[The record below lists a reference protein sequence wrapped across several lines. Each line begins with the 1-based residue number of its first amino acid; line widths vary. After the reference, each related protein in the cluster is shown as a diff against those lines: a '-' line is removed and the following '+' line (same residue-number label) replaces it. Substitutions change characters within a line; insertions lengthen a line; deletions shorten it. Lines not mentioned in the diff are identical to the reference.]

1 MATGGNRR
9 ITLNIDANVQ
19 LQNLDAERKKL
30 ENAFGNVDVGSRHY
44 RELQRTL
51 NTINSAYEETAR
63 LASSAFRSNA
73 DVDKYTRS
81 ITRLRSS
88 FQSFDDIYANL
99 GRNDFTKNI
108 FPEGFL
114 DRVEQA
120 RRDLEQAQR
129 DYASLGDRLFSQAV
143 SGRGNL
149 SSILKE
155 QGVLDTASYDEMER
169 AISRALGNATKKEE
183 QYARSVGE
191 SQAAIDGMRQA
202 LERLNEEKANQDS
215 ANSQIQKQIDTKQNE
230 ITVKRNEAAAKH
242 AERVNQINEKYTKQL
257 EPLQTLTTALN
268 AKQDQR
274 QNIMSSVFK
283 NGGGFKDNKDS
294 IADFLVKQALA
305 AGMQNVTKEDVM
317 KMSQDKIKEL
327 IGTIQETINAS
338 RNKELEKSESS
349 YKGVTTKLNNQLR
362 GKEQEIEQ
370 LRHDLES
377 GQQLSEQI
385 QRDIDNQNRDIE
397 RRQKTADAQEANRQ
411 NAAQYTDNVRA
422 AQQELQDA
430 QRDSQNALENSA
442 ESTNLERLRQELEG
456 LSEAERQYVDG
467 AVSAGR
473 ASDGLCDNFNSMGAQ
488 ASEAKRQI
496 DQLDQMQTRLKNGV
510 TNVVNRYLGF
520 YAILNKVRA
529 AVRTMINDIRELDK
543 AITEIAI
550 VTNFSQDDLWKQM
563 PTYSA
568 MAKEYGTSIKGVYE
582 ISQLYY
588 QQGLNQA
595 DVMELTTETLKMAR
609 IAGSSY
615 ADAADYMTTAVRGF
629 NMEMEEA
636 NRVTDVYAKLAA
648 SSASSTTELA
658 TAMSKVAAQAQSV
671 GSSFEN
677 TSTMFAVILE
687 QTREAPETVGSS
699 LRSIMARYGKMKVDP
714 SALSDEEGAAM
725 SFNDID
731 KALKSVGISMKDAN
745 NQFREFDDVIDELG
759 AKWEKLDSTS
769 QRYIATQFAG
779 TNQQSR
785 FLALMQNYDRYKE
798 LQDEAMNSEDA
809 GTLQYLKTLDSVE
822 TKIQQLKTA
831 FQDLYVNSGLQNF
844 IKGLLDL
851 ATKLL
856 TNLNKMPK
864 LFNKIPTAA
873 LTVVGTIIAALKRG
887 IIDVAAMIG
896 AKIEETRN
904 KINASIEENKRN
916 AQAAA
921 NGVHVNINPSASGGT
936 NNKTNGGWRDIVGR
950 LVSVVGLGL
959 SAGSMATSNKA
970 KSGWLQLGGATA
982 NAASSFFLTP
992 GTMGMKAVAAIASAL
1007 PGVVSGISTL
1017 VTGVSREEKVSNFK
1031 QNITNAHND
1040 TLVSKNE
1047 LKTLEDYKKKLEDA
1061 KAAQYDSVE
1070 AKQEYYDIMNEI
1082 ADAYPEFFSYMD
1094 EEGNKVVELGK
1105 QYEELRRQK
1114 QEAYLSDLIEEGATN
1129 IAALNNADYVTSMIY
1144 PNINSSDVSE
1154 WVLKD
1159 FGGKAAAAKD
1169 IGSSTN
1175 KARSNLY
1182 GKVKDG
1188 SQVSLSNLDNNT
1200 FYYLLESLTGVEHT
1214 VYRDSWFMDKTK
1226 EAYKK
1231 AVDDALLATQNG
1243 LDYDEFVKQ
1252 YSDSASYVIE
1262 DTYEIWQNFFG
1273 NIETANN
1280 YVSSLMD
1287 TQAKQVLAGYNQIRG
1302 WELSNSEQ
1310 QYFSDIISKTIQD
1323 KTSGIED
1330 DEKRQSAIKNMFG
1343 KLGMV
1348 DSPEEWIKQYDDSY
1362 VNLWEG
1368 VDETTKKSIDE
1379 LAAKSN
1385 DTSAAVFGT
1394 KLRKLLGDGHDD
1406 LIDSLMQ
1413 EYADT
1418 VDWTTEDFTNAL
1430 KEYSSQKGNEDI
1442 DTSSF
1447 ENLTPAMQQA
1457 LIASLKSADEDGN
1470 RGLVSATENL
1480 YSFLNN
1486 LNEAQ
1491 MGIASEI
1498 MKTADF
1504 TTISGLRKFQQE
1516 MAKNNIDVSAQ
1527 VEQIKANT
1535 HFNLVT
1541 EIGDFISTVSG
1552 QLDDYE
1558 KFLSSAEKGMGF
1570 KDATAAAQ
1578 KMGLDITKDFTFDNG
1593 AYFLNNFDKVKESYA
1608 KYYQD
1613 LMDAYGD
1620 EIKRVEQELENEKKD
1635 ATQNGAKITELENQL
1650 SEAQAE
1656 YAKAQEMS
1664 QNAVDYLFNT
1674 FLLSTGKFS
1683 DFVSSL
1689 GLDSSVVQL
1698 MQNGD
1703 VEGVKAA
1710 LGDQW
1715 NTYGSAI
1722 VKAISNAPYDLMSNL
1737 IKGIESGEIFTLTQ
1751 EQYQSIAG
1759 DENLQKAF
1767 NVVVDSANG
1776 EVSLQMVNLAEAWG
1790 YIQEL
1795 LDKGTIK
1802 NVKQY
1807 NEVAKQIA
1815 SYEKTRNTPVA
1826 TLLDSFENLY
1836 HITDTELIEYADK
1849 IGVDSKKF
1857 IDAWNNSAELDTVP
1871 RLLYAARAAGASMN
1885 RTTEDV
1891 RAVLLKYDDLFE
1903 EVSNAMQKGTQGA
1916 SFSEAVSIA
1925 EQLGKDVDD
1934 LFELRGTKLVFKD
1947 LQDFSSIYS
1956 MYIDKLASLGYE
1968 ISPLAQQYAQSLAS
1982 NDLIENG
1989 QWTEAF
1995 AAAASGV
2002 DNRAQLEPAFRDAVE
2017 GVFSSI
2023 GENIANGV
2031 SIIAED
2037 SNREILQNLAEMGIV
2052 KEVANDVY
2060 KVVEGKQGDFLRV
2073 VAGAEALTVEQQMS
2087 ILEES
2092 INNLS
2097 TEMNSGDLLATLSQM
2112 AKEATGKMK
2121 DKILEMMQSLLG
2133 NITSAITNGIS
2144 GSASASDISNLE
2156 TQLGVSIKT
2165 DRTAEGYK
2173 IQQNSLYEV
2182 YNAVKDIDTIAA
2194 QTVLTALAESAQTSD
2209 ERLNDVFYIM
2219 ERIKDINDELAE
2231 PNVSD
2236 ARRKKLQ
2243 AELDIAEELQK
2254 QLKEAD
2260 NTFDF
2265 MSRDLASGFDDPLS
2279 AWKGMGTAGEVLN
2292 GDDYAKGLVGF
2303 QDFSNMISFM
2313 GDDVLREAGILND
2326 KSQTASDL
2334 ILAASGA
2341 LKNVGGE
2348 TFVDLSA
2355 LGANFNTGSEVM
2367 KEGLMKAVQNLAKSQ
2382 IEVIDAEIKVLE
2394 TVVASQ
2400 DAFEKLKGDK
2410 TELTADDLLPNFGDA
2425 DSVNN
2430 YRESLQGIAPFV
2442 QGYLF
2447 ECGKTINEIIANP
2460 ATWQDLTVNDRAFLA
2475 ALMNNTLGGEDWI
2488 TLGDD
2493 VKQQVVDKLN
2503 AAFEASGV
2511 DKRAELV
2518 IGSDGLVI
2526 TFADTTKDAM
2536 DEAASATSELDDNIS
2551 ALQDTAEANNPF
2563 QPWETTLAN
2572 CEASIARID
2581 SYISNNGSFGGNGS
2595 QSGGSGNVNNHS
2607 NQKSNRFSKVAYD
2620 DGGVSATT
2628 KSLQTAQTTV
2638 VDSLDAAITKLNELA
2653 QVVANIPDKAA
2664 EVNKLV
2670 SAINR
2675 LRSKTL
2681 SLSATISLD
2690 IETTGA
2696 NVSRIKTNVRSG
2708 ASKTGVENIKVKVAA
2723 AKGTLMGELGPEM
2736 VVSNGRYFMVGQHGA
2751 EFVNLDKDAIV
2762 FNHLQTQQLMSTGLT
2777 SRGTAYTNEK
2787 NATSYA
2793 KGNAT
2798 GPAMASAADALAE
2811 LRKIRAQWQE
2821 LLDNPASALG
2831 AKAGSGGGGG
2841 GGGSSKDSKAQ
2852 IHDLERWYNLLR
2864 QIEKYEQKVTYEQQK
2879 RENLQNGYNYV
2890 DSLEKELEYLKKQ
2903 QKAYSDLASL
2913 QKSYYDARRKD
2924 LLSTDYSMIFR
2935 YDEDGLMQYVDGANK
2950 GLDILAKLNE
2960 TDANG
2965 APINNAK
2972 DSSTQLA
2979 YLKSIGFDVAHLST
2993 NADGSS
2999 AEDDDQRMQN
3009 FWDNVDGW
3017 MEELD
3022 GLYDEYN
3029 EHLTSVEENTAK
3041 QNEILQEYIDN
3052 QLSIEEK
3059 LLTAVEDRQQAII
3072 DSLQDQKDALEE
3084 SSQAYIDGLSDALN
3098 KERNMYDK
3106 QNTTDET
3113 AKLRRQL
3120 VILQRAGGSASEIKS
3135 LQDQIDGRM
3144 KDEYFDKMQEQI
3156 DAVQEA
3162 SDKQLEK
3169 LQNQIDLLTESLEY
3183 QKENGLLWQEVY
3195 DMMNSWT
3202 PEKMLQFIEE
3212 FTKTYKENSDLQK
3225 SEDSK
3230 DTFKELQIWDAK
3242 RTSDQR
3248 NSDWSDY
3255 YSKLDKRFDSVK
3267 EDNVGLAQDA
3277 FARGYGEGGR
3287 TAAEAAANAVFE
3299 EALKNAV
3306 NGFKPD
3312 GNGNGNTSGGN
3323 AEDNTVKGDA
3333 TFKNKNYK
3341 VYSYDD
3347 ATTDKKGFVIY
3358 GNGKNVSFKVHDEQG
3373 SRILISGTDGKGQKI
3388 DKRWVPKRY
3397 FQYANGGLVDYT
3409 GPAWVDGTKA
3419 KPEAFLSAEDTR
3431 LLKSKIFSNSAYS
3444 LRSTL
3449 EAIENLGKTFANVS
3463 TGENSGQSINIEKF
3477 EVAIQ
3482 PGVISSDY
3490 DAKRAGEMALEE
3502 MVRIARKTT
3511 NRVVSR

>member
-1 MATGGNRR
+1 MAS
-9 ITLNIDANVQ
+9 
-19 LQNLDAERKKL
+19 
-30 ENAFGNVDVGSRHY
+30 VD
-44 RELQRTL
+44 
-51 NTINSAYEETAR
+51 
-63 LASSAFRSNA
+63 
-73 DVDKYTRS
+73 
-81 ITRLRSS
+81 
-88 FQSFDDIYANL
+88 
-99 GRNDFTKNI
+99 
-108 FPEGFL
+108 
-114 DRVEQA
+114 
-120 RRDLEQAQR
+120 
-129 DYASLGDRLFSQAV
+129 
-143 SGRGNL
+143 
-149 SSILKE
+149 
-155 QGVLDTASYDEMER
+155 
-169 AISRALGNATKKEE
+169 
-183 QYARSVGE
+183 
-191 SQAAIDGMRQA
+191 
-202 LERLNEEKANQDS
+202 
-215 ANSQIQKQIDTKQNE
+215 
-230 ITVKRNEAAAKH
+230 
-242 AERVNQINEKYTKQL
+242 
-257 EPLQTLTTALN
+257 
-268 AKQDQR
+268 
-274 QNIMSSVFK
+274 
-283 NGGGFKDNKDS
+283 
-294 IADFLVKQALA
+294 
-305 AGMQNVTKEDVM
+305 
-317 KMSQDKIKEL
+317 
-327 IGTIQETINAS
+327 
-338 RNKELEKSESS
+338 
-349 YKGVTTKLNNQLR
+349 
-362 GKEQEIEQ
+362 
-370 LRHDLES
+370 
-377 GQQLSEQI
+377 
-385 QRDIDNQNRDIE
+385 
-397 RRQKTADAQEANRQ
+397 
-411 NAAQYTDNVRA
+411 
-422 AQQELQDA
+422 
-430 QRDSQNALENSA
+430 
-442 ESTNLERLRQELEG
+442 
-456 LSEAERQYVDG
+456 
-467 AVSAGR
+467 
-473 ASDGLCDNFNSMGAQ
+473 
-488 ASEAKRQI
+488 
-496 DQLDQMQTRLKNGV
+496 
-510 TNVVNRYLGF
+510 
-520 YAILNKVRA
+520 
-529 AVRTMINDIRELDK
+529 
-543 AITEIAI
+543 
-550 VTNFSQDDLWKQM
+550 
-563 PTYSA
+563 YSA
-568 MAKEYGTSIKGVYE
+568 
-582 ISQLYY
+582 
-588 QQGLNQA
+588 
-595 DVMELTTETLKMAR
+595 
-609 IAGSSY
+609 
-615 ADAADYMTTAVRGF
+615 AADYMTVATRAFRIEV
-629 NMEMEEA
+629 EEA
-636 NRVTDVYAKLAA
+636 SRVTDVYSTLAA
-648 SSASSTTELA
+648 SSASSTEELA
-658 TAMSKVAAQAQSV
+658 IAMSKTASSAASV
-671 GSSFEN
+671 GASFEN
-677 TSTMFAVILE
+677 TTTMMAVMISA
-687 QTREAPETVGSS
+687 TRESATNIGSAMK
-699 LRSIMARYGKMKVDP
+699 SIISRYGEMSSDPSKLVDAEGDAISFNKVDD
-714 SALSDEEGAAM
+714 ALR
-725 SFNDID
+725 
-731 KALKSVGISMKDAN
+731 SVGISMKDVN
-745 NQFREFDDVIDELG
+745 GQFRDFDDLIEELG
-759 AKWEKLDSTS
+759 SKWQSLDTLS
-769 QRYIATQFAG
+769 QRYIATEFAG
-779 TNQQSR
+779 NRQQSR
-785 FLALMQNYDRYKE
+785 FLALVENYDLYKE
-798 LQDEAMNSEDA
+798 LQEKAMNSEDS
-809 GTLQYLKTLDSVE
+809 GTLQYLKTLDSIE
-822 TKIQQLKTA
+822 TKIQQVKTA
-831 FQDLYVNSGLQNF
+831 FQEFYTTSGLQDL
-844 IKGLLDL
+844 IKFVLDSV
-851 ATKLL
+851 TKILEKM
-856 TNLNKMPK
+856 NKMPK
-864 LFNKIPTAA
+864 MFGKIPVTALSVVATLITTFKRMISNVVNFIYSKIEEVRKRVDSAVNSSGQNAKAQVQGVGNAVSKKEIVKGAIGNIAGMAGAA
-873 LTVVGTIIAALKRG
+873 LTSAGL
-887 IIDVAAMIG
+887 M
-896 AKIEETRN
+896 
-904 KINASIEENKRN
+904 ASNDK
-916 AQAAA
+916 
-921 NGVHVNINPSASGGT
+921 ASGALQSVGALGT
-936 NNKTNGGWRDIVGR
+936 G
-950 LVSVVGLGL
+950 
-959 SAGSMATSNKA
+959 AAT
-970 KSGWLQLGGATA
+970 WM
-982 NAASSFFLTP
+982 LTP
-992 GTMGMKAVAAIASAL
+992 GEPILKTIMAVATAL
-1007 PGVVSGISTL
+1007 PGLISGLTSLFKKKSSQERVS
-1017 VTGVSREEKVSNFK
+1017 EMK
-1031 QNITNAHND
+1031 QNITDTHND

-1047 LKTLEDYKKKLEDA
+1047 LKTLEDYKKKLDEA

-1070 AKQEYYDIMNEI
+1070 ARQAYYDIMEEI
-1082 ADAYPEFFSYMD
+1082 ADAYPQFFSYMD

-1114 QEAYLSDLIEEGATN
+1114 QEAYLSDLVEEGAAN
-1129 IAALNNADYVTSMIY
+1129 IAALNDIDYVNGISKIYSNITSADI
-1144 PNINSSDVSE
+1144 SE
-1154 WVLKD
+1154 WSVKGFED
-1159 FGGKAAAAKD
+1159 GSVNIKAED

-1175 KARSNLY
+1175 KARRKVY
-1182 GKVKDG
+1182 DTVKDG
-1188 SQVSLSNLDNNT
+1188 SKASLSNLDTDT
-1200 FYYLLESLTGVEHT
+1200 FYYLLESLTGVEH
-1214 VYRDSWFMDKTK
+1214 KTFRGIALGDRVK
-1226 EAYKK
+1226 DNLEN
-1231 AVDDALLATQNG
+1231 AVEDALAATQEG
-1243 LDYDEFVKQ
+1243 LNYDEFVKQ
-1252 YSDSASYVIE
+1252 YSDSATYVLK
-1262 DTYEIWQNFFG
+1262 DTYEIWQSFFK
-1273 NIETANN
+1273 NIETANG
-1280 YVSSLMD
+1280 YISSLKD
-1287 TQAKQVLAGYNQIRG
+1287 TQVKQVLAGYNQLKEWG
-1302 WELSNSEQ
+1302 LGNSEQ
-1310 QYFSDIISKTIQD
+1310 QYYSDIIFKTIQD
-1323 KTSGIED
+1323 ETSGIKD
-1330 DEKRQSAIKNMFG
+1330 NEKRQSAIKEMLSG
-1343 KLGMV
+1343 LGMV
-1348 DSPEEWIKQYDDSY
+1348 NSPDEWIKQYDDSY

-1368 VDETTKKSIDE
+1368 VDEATKKSIDE

-1385 DTSAAVFGT
+1385 DTSVAVFET
-1394 KLRKLLGDGHDD
+1394 KLRKLLGNGHEE
-1406 LIDSLMQ
+1406 LIQNLMQ

-1418 VDWTTEDFTNAL
+1418 VEWTTEDFTNAL
-1430 KEYSSQKGNEDI
+1430 REYSSQKERESVDI
-1442 DTSSF
+1442 SSF
-1447 ENLTPAMQQA
+1447 ENLTPAMQQS
-1457 LIASLKSADEDGN
+1457 LIASLKSADGSGN
-1470 RGLVSATENL
+1470 RGLVGATENL

-1486 LNEAQ
+1486 LNEVQ

-1498 MKTADF
+1498 VKTADF

-1527 VEQIKANT
+1527 VEQIKAKT
-1535 HFNLVT
+1535 HFNFVT
-1541 EIGDFISTVSG
+1541 EIGDFINTVSG

-1593 AYFLNNFDKVKESYA
+1593 AYFLNNFDKVRESYA

-1613 LMDAYGD
+1613 LMDEYQT
-1620 EIKRVEQELENEKKD
+1620 EINRIVVEIENAEKEGNNIDKLTQQLTD
-1635 ATQNGAKITELENQL
+1635 ART
-1650 SEAQAE
+1650 E

-1689 GLDSSVVQL
+1689 GLDSSVAQL

-1703 VEGVKAA
+1703 VEGVKKA

-1795 LDKGTIK
+1795 LDKGIVK
-1802 NVKQY
+1802 NAKQY

-1815 SYEKTRNTPVA
+1815 SYEEARNTPVA
-1826 TLLDSFENLY
+1826 TLLDSFKNLY

-1849 IGVDSKKF
+1849 IGVNSKKF
-1857 IDAWNNSAELDTVP
+1857 IDAWNNSAELDAVP

-1903 EVSNAMQKGTQGA
+1903 EVSNAMQKGAQGA

-1925 EQLGKDVDD
+1925 EQLGKDVED
-1934 LFELRGTKLVFKD
+1934 LFELRGTELVFKD

-1956 MYIDKLASLGYE
+1956 MYIDKLASLGYK

-2037 SNREILQNLAEMGIV
+2037 SNREILQNLAGMGIV

-2060 KVVEGKQGDFLRV
+2060 KVVEGKQGDFLRA
-2073 VAGAEALTVEQQMS
+2073 VAGTEALTVEQQMS

-2097 TEMNSGDLLATLSQM
+2097 TEMYSGDLLATLSQM

-2173 IQQNSLYEV
+2173 IQQNSLYDV

-2209 ERLNDVFYIM
+2209 ERLNDVFYVM
-2219 ERIKDINDELAE
+2219 ERIREINDELAK
-2231 PNVSD
+2231 PDVSD

-2292 GDDYAKGLVGF
+2292 SDDYAKGLVGF

-2367 KEGLMKAVQNLAKSQ
+2367 KEGLMKGVQNLAKSQ
-2382 IEVIDAEIKVLE
+2382 IEIIDAEIKVLE

-2410 TELTADDLLPNFGDA
+2410 TELTVEDLMPIALGESDENWA
-2425 DSVNN
+2425 SV
-2430 YRESLQGIAPFV
+2430 LAPLTETLKD
-2442 QGYLF
+2442 YLF
-2447 ECGKTINEIIANP
+2447 STGRTIQQIIDNPSEFLNLTPNEQALIASILNS
-2460 ATWQDLTVNDRAFLA
+2460 LN
-2475 ALMNNTLGGEDWI
+2475 GEDWDSVSLEI
-2488 TLGDD
+2488 
-2493 VKQQVVDKLN
+2493 KQQIVDKLN
-2503 AAFEASGV
+2503 AAFKDSGINQ
-2511 DKRAELV
+2511 KAELV
-2518 IGSDGLVI
+2518 MGESGYVV
-2526 TFADTTKDAM
+2526 TFADTTKEAM
-2536 DEAASATSELDDNIS
+2536 DDAASATSELDDNIS
-2551 ALQDTAEANNPF
+2551 ALQDTVEANNPF

-2581 SYISNNGSFGGNGS
+2581 NYISGNGSFSGNGG
-2595 QSGGSGNVNNHS
+2595 QAGGSGSVGNHS
-2607 NQKSNRFSKVAYD
+2607 NSKSNRFSKVAYD
-2620 DGGVSATT
+2620 DGGISATT

-2638 VDSLDAAITKLNELA
+2638 VDSLDTAIAKLNELA

-2696 NVSRIKTNVRSG
+2696 NVNRIRTNVRSG
-2708 ASKTGVENIKVKVAA
+2708 NSKTGIENIKAKVAA
-2723 AKGTLMGELGPEM
+2723 AKGTLMGELGPEI
-2736 VVSNGRYFMVGQHGA
+2736 VVSNGRYFMVGQNGA

-2762 FNHLQTQQLMSTGLT
+2762 FNHLQTRQLMSTGLT
-2777 SRGTAYTNEK
+2777 SRGIAYTNEK
-2787 NATSYA
+2787 NAASYA

-2821 LLDNPASALG
+2821 LLDSPASALG

-2841 GGGSSKDSKAQ
+2841 GGGKNLTAQ
-2852 IHDLERWYNLLR
+2852 IHDIERWYNLLR
-2864 QIEKYEQKVTYEQQK
+2864 QIEKYEQKITYEQQK
-2879 RENLQNGYNYV
+2879 RNNLQNGYNYV
-2890 DSLEKELEYLKKQ
+2890 DSLEKELEYLRKQ
-2903 QKAYSDLASL
+2903 QKAYKDLAGL

-2935 YDEDGLMQYVDGANK
+2935 YDEDGLMQYVDGANR

-2965 APINNAK
+2965 TPINNAK
-2972 DSSTQLA
+2972 DSAAQLA

-3029 EHLTSVEENTAK
+3029 EHLTSVEENTEK

-3052 QLSIEEK
+3052 QLSVEEK
-3059 LLTAVEDRQQAII
+3059 LLTAIQDREQAII
-3072 DSLQDQKDALEE
+3072 DKLQDQKDALEE
-3084 SSQAYIDGLSDALN
+3084 SSQAYIDGLSDALA
-3098 KERNMYDK
+3098 KERNIYDR
-3106 QNTTDET
+3106 QSTAEETT
-3113 AKLRRQL
+3113 KMRRQL
-3120 VILQRAGGSASEIKS
+3120 AILQRAGGSAAEIKS

-3267 EDNVGLAQDA
+3267 EDNAGLAQDA

-3299 EALKNAV
+3299 EALKKAA

-3373 SRILISGTDGKGQKI
+3373 GRILISGTDGKGQKI

-3463 TGENSGQSINIEKF
+3463 TGENSGQSINIEKL

>member
-1 MATGGNRR
+1 MAS
-9 ITLNIDANVQ
+9 
-19 LQNLDAERKKL
+19 
-30 ENAFGNVDVGSRHY
+30 VD
-44 RELQRTL
+44 
-51 NTINSAYEETAR
+51 
-63 LASSAFRSNA
+63 
-73 DVDKYTRS
+73 
-81 ITRLRSS
+81 
-88 FQSFDDIYANL
+88 
-99 GRNDFTKNI
+99 
-108 FPEGFL
+108 
-114 DRVEQA
+114 
-120 RRDLEQAQR
+120 
-129 DYASLGDRLFSQAV
+129 
-143 SGRGNL
+143 
-149 SSILKE
+149 
-155 QGVLDTASYDEMER
+155 
-169 AISRALGNATKKEE
+169 
-183 QYARSVGE
+183 
-191 SQAAIDGMRQA
+191 
-202 LERLNEEKANQDS
+202 
-215 ANSQIQKQIDTKQNE
+215 
-230 ITVKRNEAAAKH
+230 
-242 AERVNQINEKYTKQL
+242 
-257 EPLQTLTTALN
+257 
-268 AKQDQR
+268 
-274 QNIMSSVFK
+274 
-283 NGGGFKDNKDS
+283 
-294 IADFLVKQALA
+294 
-305 AGMQNVTKEDVM
+305 
-317 KMSQDKIKEL
+317 
-327 IGTIQETINAS
+327 
-338 RNKELEKSESS
+338 
-349 YKGVTTKLNNQLR
+349 
-362 GKEQEIEQ
+362 
-370 LRHDLES
+370 
-377 GQQLSEQI
+377 
-385 QRDIDNQNRDIE
+385 
-397 RRQKTADAQEANRQ
+397 
-411 NAAQYTDNVRA
+411 
-422 AQQELQDA
+422 
-430 QRDSQNALENSA
+430 
-442 ESTNLERLRQELEG
+442 
-456 LSEAERQYVDG
+456 
-467 AVSAGR
+467 
-473 ASDGLCDNFNSMGAQ
+473 
-488 ASEAKRQI
+488 
-496 DQLDQMQTRLKNGV
+496 
-510 TNVVNRYLGF
+510 
-520 YAILNKVRA
+520 
-529 AVRTMINDIRELDK
+529 
-543 AITEIAI
+543 
-550 VTNFSQDDLWKQM
+550 
-563 PTYSA
+563 YSA
-568 MAKEYGTSIKGVYE
+568 
-582 ISQLYY
+582 
-588 QQGLNQA
+588 
-595 DVMELTTETLKMAR
+595 
-609 IAGSSY
+609 
-615 ADAADYMTTAVRGF
+615 AADYMTVATRAFRIEV
-629 NMEMEEA
+629 EEA
-636 NRVTDVYAKLAA
+636 SRVTDVYSTLAA
-648 SSASSTTELA
+648 SSASSTEELA
-658 TAMSKVAAQAQSV
+658 IAMSKTASSAASV

-677 TSTMFAVILE
+677 TTTMMAVMISA
-687 QTREAPETVGSS
+687 TRESATNIGSAMK
-699 LRSIMARYGKMKVDP
+699 SIISRYGEMSSDPSKLVDAEGDAISFNKVDD
-714 SALSDEEGAAM
+714 ALR
-725 SFNDID
+725 
-731 KALKSVGISMKDAN
+731 SVGISMKDVN
-745 NQFREFDDVIDELG
+745 GQFRDFDDLIEELG
-759 AKWEKLDSTS
+759 SKWQSLDTLS
-769 QRYIATQFAG
+769 QRYIATEFAG
-779 TNQQSR
+779 NRQQSR
-785 FLALMQNYDRYKE
+785 FLALVENYDLYKE
-798 LQDEAMNSEDA
+798 LQEKAMNSEDS
-809 GTLQYLKTLDSVE
+809 GTLQYLKTLDSIE
-822 TKIQQLKTA
+822 TKIQQVKTA
-831 FQDLYVNSGLQNF
+831 FQEFYTTSGLQDL
-844 IKGLLDL
+844 IKLVLDSV
-851 ATKLL
+851 TKILEKM
-856 TNLNKMPK
+856 NKMPK
-864 LFNKIPTAA
+864 LFGKIPVTALSVVATLITTFKRMISNVVNFIFSKIEEVRKRVDSAVNSSGQNAKAQVQGVGNAVSKKEIVKGAIGNIAGMAGAA
-873 LTVVGTIIAALKRG
+873 LTSLGL
-887 IIDVAAMIG
+887 
-896 AKIEETRN
+896 
-904 KINASIEENKRN
+904 
-916 AQAAA
+916 A
-921 NGVHVNINPSASGGT
+921 NSNEKASGALQSVGALGT
-936 NNKTNGGWRDIVGR
+936 GV
-950 LVSVVGLGL
+950 
-959 SAGSMATSNKA
+959 AT
-970 KSGWLQLGGATA
+970 WM
-982 NAASSFFLTP
+982 LTP
-992 GTMGMKAVAAIASAL
+992 GEPILKTITAVATAL
-1007 PGVVSGISTL
+1007 PGLISGLTSLFKKKSSQERVS
-1017 VTGVSREEKVSNFK
+1017 EMK
-1031 QNITNAHND
+1031 QNITDTHND

-1047 LKTLEDYKKKLEDA
+1047 LKTLEDYKKKLDEA

-1070 AKQEYYDIMNEI
+1070 ARQAYYDIMEEI

-1114 QEAYLSDLIEEGATN
+1114 QEAYLSDLVEEGAAN
-1129 IAALNNADYVTSMIY
+1129 IAALNDIDYVNGISKIYSNITSADI
-1144 PNINSSDVSE
+1144 SE
-1154 WVLKD
+1154 WSVKGFED
-1159 FGGKAAAAKD
+1159 GSVNIKAED

-1175 KARSNLY
+1175 KARRKVY
-1182 GKVKDG
+1182 DTVKDG
-1188 SQVSLSNLDNNT
+1188 SKASLSNLDTDT
-1200 FYYLLESLTGVEHT
+1200 FYYLLESLTGVEHKT
-1214 VYRDSWFMDKTK
+1214 FRGIALGDKVK
-1226 EAYKK
+1226 DNLEN
-1231 AVDDALLATQNG
+1231 AVEDALAATQEG
-1243 LDYDEFVKQ
+1243 LNYDEFVKQ
-1252 YSDSASYVIE
+1252 YSDSATYVLK
-1262 DTYEIWQNFFG
+1262 DTYEIWQSFFK
-1273 NIETANN
+1273 NIETANG
-1280 YVSSLMD
+1280 YISSLKD
-1287 TQAKQVLAGYNQIRG
+1287 TQVKQVLAGYNQLKEWG
-1302 WELSNSEQ
+1302 LVNSEQ
-1310 QYFSDIISKTIQD
+1310 QYYSDIIFKIIQD
-1323 KTSGIED
+1323 ETSGIKD
-1330 DEKRQSAIKNMFG
+1330 NEKRQSAIKEMLSG
-1343 KLGMV
+1343 LGMV
-1348 DSPEEWIKQYDDSY
+1348 NSPDEWIKQYDDSY

-1368 VDETTKKSIDE
+1368 VDEATKKSIDE

-1385 DTSAAVFGT
+1385 DTSAAVFET
-1394 KLRKLLGDGHDD
+1394 KLRKLLGDGHDK

-1418 VDWTTEDFTNAL
+1418 VDWTTEDFINAL
-1430 KEYSSQKGNEDI
+1430 KEYSSQKGNENI
-1442 DTSSF
+1442 NISSF
-1447 ENLTPAMQQA
+1447 ENLTPAMQQS
-1457 LIASLKSADEDGN
+1457 LIASLKSADGSGN
-1470 RGLVSATENL
+1470 RGLVGATENL

-1498 MKTADF
+1498 VKTADF

-1535 HFNLVT
+1535 HFNFVT
-1541 EIGDFISTVSG
+1541 EIGDFINTVSG

-1593 AYFLNNFDKVKESYA
+1593 AYFLNNFDKVRESYA

-1613 LMDAYGD
+1613 LMDEYQA
-1620 EIKRVEQELENEKKD
+1620 EINRIVVEIENAEKEGENVDKLSQQLTD
-1635 ATQNGAKITELENQL
+1635 AR
-1650 SEAQAE
+1650 AE

-1689 GLDSSVVQL
+1689 GLDSSVAQL

-1767 NVVVDSANG
+1767 NIVVDSANG

-1795 LDKGTIK
+1795 LDKGIIK
-1802 NVKQY
+1802 NAKQY

-1815 SYEKTRNTPVA
+1815 SYEEARNTPVA
-1826 TLLDSFENLY
+1826 TLLDSFKNLY

-1849 IGVDSKKF
+1849 IGVDSKKL
-1857 IDAWNNSAELDTVP
+1857 IDAWNNSAELDAVP

-1925 EQLGKDVDD
+1925 EQLGKDVED
-1934 LFELRGTKLVFKD
+1934 LFELRGTELVFKD

-1956 MYIDKLASLGYE
+1956 MYIDKLASLGYK

-1995 AAAASGV
+1995 RAAESGV
-2002 DNRAQLEPAFRDAVE
+2002 DNRAQLEPAYREAVE
-2017 GVFSSI
+2017 SVFSSI

-2037 SNREILQNLAEMGIV
+2037 SNREILQNLAGMGIV
-2052 KEVANDVY
+2052 NEVANDVY
-2060 KVVEGKQGDFLRV
+2060 KVVEGKQGDFLK
-2073 VAGAEALTVEQQMS
+2073 AIAKSGILTIEQQMS

-2097 TEMNSGDLLATLSQM
+2097 TEMNSGELLATLNQM
-2112 AKEATGKMK
+2112 AKENTGQMK
-2121 DKILEMMQSLLG
+2121 DKILEMMQTLLG
-2133 NITSAITNGIS
+2133 NITSAISNGIS

-2173 IQQNSLYEV
+2173 IQQNSLYDV

-2209 ERLNDVFYIM
+2209 ERLNDVFYVM
-2219 ERIKDINDELAE
+2219 ERIKNINDELAK
-2231 PNVSD
+2231 PDVSD

-2367 KEGLMKAVQNLAKSQ
+2367 KEGLMKGVQNLAKSQ
-2382 IEVIDAEIKVLE
+2382 IEIIDAEIKVLE
-2394 TVVASQ
+2394 TVVNSQ
-2400 DAFEKLKGDK
+2400 KAFEKLKGDK
-2410 TELTADDLLPNFGDA
+2410 TELTVEDLIPIAKNGYGDENWDGALSPLADLLKD
-2425 DSVNN
+2425 
-2430 YRESLQGIAPFV
+2430 
-2442 QGYLF
+2442 YLF
-2447 ECGKTINEIIANP
+2447 STGKTIQEIIDNP
-2460 ATWQDLTVNDRAFLA
+2460 SEFLNLTPNEQ
-2475 ALMNNTLGGEDWI
+2475 ALIASVLNSLNGEDWDSVSLEI
-2488 TLGDD
+2488 
-2493 VKQQVVDKLN
+2493 KQQIVDKLN
-2503 AAFEASGV
+2503 AAFENSGINQ
-2511 DKRAELV
+2511 KAELV
-2518 IGSDGLVI
+2518 MGESGYVV
-2526 TFADTTKDAM
+2526 TFADTTKEAM
-2536 DEAASATSELDDNIS
+2536 DDAASATSELDDNIS
-2551 ALQDTAEANNPF
+2551 ALQDTVEANNPF

-2572 CEASIARID
+2572 CEASIARINN
-2581 SYISNNGSFGGNGS
+2581 YISSNGSFSGNGG
-2595 QSGGSGNVNNHS
+2595 QSGGSGSINNRS
-2607 NQKSNRFSKVAYD
+2607 NQKSNRFSTVAYD
-2620 DGGVSATT
+2620 DGGVSTTT
-2628 KSLQTAQTTV
+2628 KSLQNAQTTI
-2638 VDSLDAAITKLNELA
+2638 VDSLDAAIAKLNELA

-2708 ASKTGVENIKVKVAA
+2708 ASKTGVENIKAKVAA
-2723 AKGTLMGELGPEM
+2723 AKGTLMGELGPEI
-2736 VVSNGRYFMVGQHGA
+2736 VVSNGRYFMVGQNGA

-2777 SRGTAYTNEK
+2777 SRGMAYTNEK

-2793 KGNAT
+2793 KGNTT

-2841 GGGSSKDSKAQ
+2841 GGGGKNLTAQ
-2852 IHDLERWYNLLR
+2852 IHDIERWYNLLR
-2864 QIEKYEQKVTYEQQK
+2864 QIEKYEQKITYEQQK
-2879 RENLQNGYNYV
+2879 RNNLQNGYNYV
-2890 DSLEKELEYLKKQ
+2890 DSLEKELEYLRKQ
-2903 QKAYSDLASL
+2903 QKAYKDLAGL

-2935 YDEDGLMQYVDGANK
+2935 YDEDGLMQYVDGANR

-2965 APINNAK
+2965 TPINNAK
-2972 DSSTQLA
+2972 DSAAQLA

-3029 EHLTSVEENTAK
+3029 EHLTSVEENTEK

-3052 QLSIEEK
+3052 QLSVEEK
-3059 LLTAVEDRQQAII
+3059 LLTAIQDRDQAII
-3072 DSLQDQKDALEE
+3072 DKLQDQKDALEE
-3084 SSQAYIDGLSDALN
+3084 SSQAYIDGLSDALA
-3098 KERNMYDK
+3098 KERNMYDG
-3106 QNTTDET
+3106 QSTAEET
-3113 AKLRRQL
+3113 AKMRRQL
-3120 VILQRAGGSASEIKS
+3120 AILQRAGGSAAEIKS

-3212 FTKTYKENSDLQK
+3212 FTKTYKENSDLQN

-3230 DTFKELQIWDAK
+3230 NAFKELQIWDAK
-3242 RTSDQR
+3242 RTSDKR
-3248 NSDWSDY
+3248 NGDWADY

-3267 EDNVGLAQDA
+3267 EESAGLAQDA
-3277 FARGYGEGGR
+3277 FTRGYGEGGR
-3287 TAAEAAANAVFE
+3287 SQAEMAANAVFE
-3299 EALKNAV
+3299 EALKKAA

-3373 SRILISGTDGKGQKI
+3373 GRILISGTDGKGQKI
-3388 DKRWVPKRY
+3388 DNRWVPKRY
-3397 FQYANGGLVDYT
+3397 FQYDNGGLVDFT

-3419 KPEAFLSAEDTR
+3419 KPEAFLNAEDTK
-3431 LLKSKIFSNSAYS
+3431 LLKSKIFSNSTYS

-3449 EAIENLGKTFANVS
+3449 EAIEKLGKTFANVS
-3463 TGENSGQSINIEKF
+3463 TDGANGQSINIENV
-3477 EVAIQ
+3477 EIAIQ

>member
-1 MATGGNRR
+1 M
-9 ITLNIDANVQ
+9 L
-19 LQNLDAERKKL
+19 
-30 ENAFGNVDVGSRHY
+30 
-44 RELQRTL
+44 
-51 NTINSAYEETAR
+51 
-63 LASSAFRSNA
+63 
-73 DVDKYTRS
+73 
-81 ITRLRSS
+81 
-88 FQSFDDIYANL
+88 
-99 GRNDFTKNI
+99 
-108 FPEGFL
+108 
-114 DRVEQA
+114 
-120 RRDLEQAQR
+120 
-129 DYASLGDRLFSQAV
+129 
-143 SGRGNL
+143 
-149 SSILKE
+149 
-155 QGVLDTASYDEMER
+155 
-169 AISRALGNATKKEE
+169 
-183 QYARSVGE
+183 
-191 SQAAIDGMRQA
+191 
-202 LERLNEEKANQDS
+202 
-215 ANSQIQKQIDTKQNE
+215 
-230 ITVKRNEAAAKH
+230 
-242 AERVNQINEKYTKQL
+242 
-257 EPLQTLTTALN
+257 
-268 AKQDQR
+268 
-274 QNIMSSVFK
+274 
-283 NGGGFKDNKDS
+283 
-294 IADFLVKQALA
+294 KQAE
-305 AGMQNVTKEDVM
+305 V
-317 KMSQDKIKEL
+317 
-327 IGTIQETINAS
+327 
-338 RNKELEKSESS
+338 
-349 YKGVTTKLNNQLR
+349 LN
-362 GKEQEIEQ
+362 
-370 LRHDLES
+370 
-377 GQQLSEQI
+377 
-385 QRDIDNQNRDIE
+385 
-397 RRQKTADAQEANRQ
+397 
-411 NAAQYTDNVRA
+411 
-422 AQQELQDA
+422 
-430 QRDSQNALENSA
+430 
-442 ESTNLERLRQELEG
+442 
-456 LSEAERQYVDG
+456 
-467 AVSAGR
+467 
-473 ASDGLCDNFNSMGAQ
+473 
-488 ASEAKRQI
+488 
-496 DQLDQMQTRLKNGV
+496 
-510 TNVVNRYLGF
+510 
-520 YAILNKVRA
+520 
-529 AVRTMINDIRELDK
+529 
-543 AITEIAI
+543 
-550 VTNFSQDDLWKQM
+550 
-563 PTYSA
+563 
-568 MAKEYGTSIKGVYE
+568 
-582 ISQLYY
+582 
-588 QQGLNQA
+588 
-595 DVMELTTETLKMAR
+595 LTTETLKLAR
-609 IAGSSY
+609 VASVDYS
-615 ADAADYMTTAVRGF
+615 AAADYMTVATRAFRIEV
-629 NMEMEEA
+629 EEA
-636 NRVTDVYAKLAA
+636 SRVTDVYSTLAA
-648 SSASSTTELA
+648 SSASSTEELA
-658 TAMSKVAAQAQSV
+658 IAMSKTASSAASV
-671 GSSFEN
+671 GASFEN
-677 TSTMFAVILE
+677 TTTMMAVMISA
-687 QTREAPETVGSS
+687 TRESATNIGSAMK
-699 LRSIMARYGKMKVDP
+699 SIISRYGEMSSDPSKLVDAEGDAISFNKVDD
-714 SALSDEEGAAM
+714 ALR
-725 SFNDID
+725 
-731 KALKSVGISMKDAN
+731 SVGISMKDVN
-745 NQFREFDDVIDELG
+745 GQFRDFDDLIEELG
-759 AKWEKLDSTS
+759 SKWQSLDTLS
-769 QRYIATQFAG
+769 QRYIATEFAG
-779 TNQQSR
+779 NRQQSR
-785 FLALMQNYDRYKE
+785 FLALVENYDLYKE
-798 LQDEAMNSEDA
+798 LQEKAMNSEDS
-809 GTLQYLKTLDSVE
+809 GTLQYLKTLDSIE
-822 TKIQQLKTA
+822 TKIQQVKTA
-831 FQDLYVNSGLQNF
+831 FQEFYTTSGLQDL
-844 IKGLLDL
+844 IKFVLDSV
-851 ATKLL
+851 TKILEKM
-856 TNLNKMPK
+856 NKMPK
-864 LFNKIPTAA
+864 MFGKIPVTALSVVATLITTFKRMISNVVNFIYSKIEEVRKRVDSAVNSSGQNAKAQVQGVGNAVSKKEIVKGAIGNIAGMAGAA
-873 LTVVGTIIAALKRG
+873 LTSAGL
-887 IIDVAAMIG
+887 M
-896 AKIEETRN
+896 
-904 KINASIEENKRN
+904 ASNDK
-916 AQAAA
+916 
-921 NGVHVNINPSASGGT
+921 ASGALQSVGALGT
-936 NNKTNGGWRDIVGR
+936 G
-950 LVSVVGLGL
+950 
-959 SAGSMATSNKA
+959 AAT
-970 KSGWLQLGGATA
+970 WM
-982 NAASSFFLTP
+982 LTP
-992 GTMGMKAVAAIASAL
+992 GEPILKTIMAVATAL
-1007 PGVVSGISTL
+1007 PGLISGLTSLFKKKSSQERVS
-1017 VTGVSREEKVSNFK
+1017 EMK
-1031 QNITNAHND
+1031 QNITDTHND

-1047 LKTLEDYKKKLEDA
+1047 LKTLEDYKKKLDEA

-1070 AKQEYYDIMNEI
+1070 ARQAYYDIMEEI
-1082 ADAYPEFFSYMD
+1082 ADAYPQFFSYMD

-1114 QEAYLSDLIEEGATN
+1114 QEAYLSDLVEEGAAN
-1129 IAALNNADYVTSMIY
+1129 IAALNDIDYVNGISKIYSNITSADI
-1144 PNINSSDVSE
+1144 SE
-1154 WVLKD
+1154 WSVKGFED
-1159 FGGKAAAAKD
+1159 GSVNIKAED

-1175 KARSNLY
+1175 KARRKVY
-1182 GKVKDG
+1182 DTVKDG
-1188 SQVSLSNLDNNT
+1188 SKASLSNLDTDT
-1200 FYYLLESLTGVEHT
+1200 FYYLLESLTGVEH
-1214 VYRDSWFMDKTK
+1214 KTFRGIALGDRVK
-1226 EAYKK
+1226 DNLEN
-1231 AVDDALLATQNG
+1231 AVEDALAATQEG
-1243 LDYDEFVKQ
+1243 LNYDEFVKQ
-1252 YSDSASYVIE
+1252 YSDSATYVLK
-1262 DTYEIWQNFFG
+1262 DTYEIWQSFFK
-1273 NIETANN
+1273 NIETANG
-1280 YVSSLMD
+1280 YISSLKD
-1287 TQAKQVLAGYNQIRG
+1287 TQVKQVLAGYNQLKEWG
-1302 WELSNSEQ
+1302 LGNSEQ
-1310 QYFSDIISKTIQD
+1310 QYYSDIIFKTIQD
-1323 KTSGIED
+1323 ETSGIKD
-1330 DEKRQSAIKNMFG
+1330 NEKRQSAIKEMLSG
-1343 KLGMV
+1343 LGMV
-1348 DSPEEWIKQYDDSY
+1348 NSPDEWIKQYDDSY

-1368 VDETTKKSIDE
+1368 VDEATKKSIDE

-1385 DTSAAVFGT
+1385 DTSVAVFET
-1394 KLRKLLGDGHDD
+1394 KLRKLLGNGHEE
-1406 LIDSLMQ
+1406 LIQNLMQ

-1418 VDWTTEDFTNAL
+1418 VEWTTEDFTNAL
-1430 KEYSSQKGNEDI
+1430 REYSSQKERESVDI
-1442 DTSSF
+1442 SSF
-1447 ENLTPAMQQA
+1447 ENLTPAMQQS
-1457 LIASLKSADEDGN
+1457 LIASLKSADGSGN
-1470 RGLVSATENL
+1470 RGLVGATENL

-1486 LNEAQ
+1486 LNEVQ

-1498 MKTADF
+1498 VKTADF

-1527 VEQIKANT
+1527 VEQIKAKT
-1535 HFNLVT
+1535 HFNFVT
-1541 EIGDFISTVSG
+1541 EIGDFINTVSG

-1593 AYFLNNFDKVKESYA
+1593 AYFLNNFDKVRESYA

-1613 LMDAYGD
+1613 LMDEYQT
-1620 EIKRVEQELENEKKD
+1620 EINRIVVEIENAEKEGNNIDKLTQQLTD
-1635 ATQNGAKITELENQL
+1635 ART
-1650 SEAQAE
+1650 E

-1689 GLDSSVVQL
+1689 GLDSSVAQL

-1703 VEGVKAA
+1703 VEGVKKA

-1795 LDKGTIK
+1795 LDKGIVK
-1802 NVKQY
+1802 NAKQY

-1815 SYEKTRNTPVA
+1815 SYEEARNTPVA
-1826 TLLDSFENLY
+1826 TLLDSFKNLY

-1849 IGVDSKKF
+1849 IGVNSKKF
-1857 IDAWNNSAELDTVP
+1857 IDAWNNSAELDAVP

-1903 EVSNAMQKGTQGA
+1903 EVSNAMQKGAQGA

-1925 EQLGKDVDD
+1925 EQLGKDVED
-1934 LFELRGTKLVFKD
+1934 LFELRGTELVFKD

-1956 MYIDKLASLGYE
+1956 MYIDKLASLGYK

-2037 SNREILQNLAEMGIV
+2037 SNREILQNLAGMGIV

-2060 KVVEGKQGDFLRV
+2060 KVVEGKQGDFLRA
-2073 VAGAEALTVEQQMS
+2073 VAGTEALTVEQQMS

-2097 TEMNSGDLLATLSQM
+2097 TEMYSGDLLATLSQM

-2173 IQQNSLYEV
+2173 IQQNSLYDV

-2209 ERLNDVFYIM
+2209 ERLNDVFYVM
-2219 ERIKDINDELAE
+2219 ERIREINDELAK
-2231 PNVSD
+2231 PDVSD

-2292 GDDYAKGLVGF
+2292 SDDYAKGLVGF

-2367 KEGLMKAVQNLAKSQ
+2367 KEGLMKGVQNLAKSQ
-2382 IEVIDAEIKVLE
+2382 IEIIDAEIKVLE

-2410 TELTADDLLPNFGDA
+2410 TELTVEDLMPIALGESDENWA
-2425 DSVNN
+2425 SV
-2430 YRESLQGIAPFV
+2430 LAPLTETLKD
-2442 QGYLF
+2442 YLF
-2447 ECGKTINEIIANP
+2447 STGRTIQQIIDNPSEFLNLTPNEQALIASILNS
-2460 ATWQDLTVNDRAFLA
+2460 LN
-2475 ALMNNTLGGEDWI
+2475 GEDWDSVSLEI
-2488 TLGDD
+2488 
-2493 VKQQVVDKLN
+2493 KQQIVDKLN
-2503 AAFEASGV
+2503 AAFKDSGINQ
-2511 DKRAELV
+2511 KAELV
-2518 IGSDGLVI
+2518 MGESGYVV
-2526 TFADTTKDAM
+2526 TFADTTKEAM
-2536 DEAASATSELDDNIS
+2536 DDAASATSELDDNIS
-2551 ALQDTAEANNPF
+2551 ALQDTVEANNPF

-2581 SYISNNGSFGGNGS
+2581 NYISGNGSFSGNGG
-2595 QSGGSGNVNNHS
+2595 QAGGSGSVGNHS
-2607 NQKSNRFSKVAYD
+2607 NSKSNRFSKVAYD
-2620 DGGVSATT
+2620 DGGISATT

-2638 VDSLDAAITKLNELA
+2638 VDSLDTAIAKLNELA

-2696 NVSRIKTNVRSG
+2696 NVNRIRTNVRSG
-2708 ASKTGVENIKVKVAA
+2708 NSKTGIENIKAKVAA
-2723 AKGTLMGELGPEM
+2723 AKGTLMGELGPEI
-2736 VVSNGRYFMVGQHGA
+2736 VVSNGRYFMVGQNGA

-2762 FNHLQTQQLMSTGLT
+2762 FNHLQTRQLMSTGLT
-2777 SRGTAYTNEK
+2777 SRGIAYTNEK
-2787 NATSYA
+2787 NAASYA

-2821 LLDNPASALG
+2821 LLDSPASALG

-2841 GGGSSKDSKAQ
+2841 GGGKNLTAQ
-2852 IHDLERWYNLLR
+2852 IHDIERWYNLLR
-2864 QIEKYEQKVTYEQQK
+2864 QIEKYEQKITYEQQK
-2879 RENLQNGYNYV
+2879 RNNLQNGYNYV
-2890 DSLEKELEYLKKQ
+2890 DSLEKELEYLRKQ
-2903 QKAYSDLASL
+2903 QKAYKDLAGL

-2935 YDEDGLMQYVDGANK
+2935 YDEDGLMQYVDGANR

-2965 APINNAK
+2965 TPINNAK
-2972 DSSTQLA
+2972 DSAAQLA

-3029 EHLTSVEENTAK
+3029 EHLTSVEENTEK

-3052 QLSIEEK
+3052 QLSVEEK
-3059 LLTAVEDRQQAII
+3059 LLTAIQDREQAII
-3072 DSLQDQKDALEE
+3072 DKLQDQKDALEE
-3084 SSQAYIDGLSDALN
+3084 SSQAYIDGLSDALA
-3098 KERNMYDK
+3098 KERNIYDR
-3106 QNTTDET
+3106 QSTAEETT
-3113 AKLRRQL
+3113 KMRRQL
-3120 VILQRAGGSASEIKS
+3120 AILQRAGGSAAEIKS

-3267 EDNVGLAQDA
+3267 EDNAGLAQDA

-3299 EALKNAV
+3299 EALKKAA

-3373 SRILISGTDGKGQKI
+3373 GRILISGTDGKGQKI

-3463 TGENSGQSINIEKF
+3463 TGENSGQSINIEKL

>member
-1 MATGGNRR
+1 MANKG
-9 ITLNIDANVQ
+9 ITISIDAKLQ
-19 LQNLDAERKKL
+19 LQNLDNERKRL
-30 ENAFGNVDVGSRHY
+30 ADAFSKVDVGSKSY
-44 RELQRTL
+44 KELERELKA
-51 NTINSAYEETAR
+51 INKAYEDTAK
-63 LASSAFRSNA
+63 LAGGAFHTQA
-73 DVDKYTRS
+73 DVDKYVRS
-81 ITRLRSS
+81 YEKLRGVMGDFDSS
-88 FQSFDDIYANL
+88 YAKL
-99 GRNDFTKNI
+99 GRGDFTDKI
-108 FPEGFL
+108 FPDGFL
-114 DRVEQA
+114 DKLDKA
-120 RRDLEQAQR
+120 GKDLEQAKKNY
-129 DYASLGDRLFSQAV
+129 DDLGNKLFSQAV
-143 SGRGNL
+143 SGKKNL
-149 SSILKE
+149 SSILNSE
-155 QGVLDTASYDEMER
+155 GVLDSASYEEMEQ
-169 AISRALGNATKKEE
+169 ALSRALKSAAKSEEDYAKKVADSQKAIEE
-183 QYARSVGE
+183 MTARLKE
-191 SQAAIDGMRQA
+191 
-202 LERLNEEKANQDS
+202 LNEEKE
-215 ANSQIQKQIDTKQNE
+215 KQMAIDAQLHSDVDAKQSEIATKE
-230 ITVKRNEAAAKH
+230 AEAAKKRADEE
-242 AERVNQINEKYTKQL
+242 ERINAAYENRL
-257 EPLQTLTTALN
+257 APLQNLSKAFN
-268 AKQDQR
+268 AKTDKR
-274 QNIMSSVFK
+274 QEIMPSVFT
-283 NGGGFKDNKDS
+283 NGGGFKENKES
-294 IADFLVKQALA
+294 IADFMVQQALA
-305 AGMQNVTKEDVM
+305 AGIQGVSKESVM
-317 KMSQDKIKEL
+317 AMSQDKIKEL
-327 IGTIQETINAS
+327 NNAIQDAIKAEKSKETSIIEQNYKAELDKLQPAKDEL
-338 RNKELEKSESS
+338 KELENR
-349 YKGVTTKLNNQLR
+349 L
-362 GKEQEIEQ
+362 KEDQKR
-370 LRHDLES
+370 L
-377 GQQLSEQI
+377 EQI
-385 QRDIDNQNRDIE
+385 QTSINKQQNLIDRKQKVADNQEKSRQDSKQKVEDVHAAEIELQNAQKESQDALEKSDIK
-397 RRQKTADAQEANRQ
+397 KTYENAETSVKQLSDAQKQYITDAQ
-411 NAAQYTDNVRA
+411 NAGRTSDN
-422 AQQELQDA
+422 
-430 QRDSQNALENSA
+430 
-442 ESTNLERLRQELEG
+442 
-456 LSEAERQYVDG
+456 LSETFGQMANQ
-467 AVSAGR
+467 S
-473 ASDGLCDNFNSMGAQ
+473 N
-488 ASEAKRQI
+488 EAKRQI
-496 DQLDQMQTRLKNGV
+496 DQLDQVQAKLKNGV

-582 ISQLYY
+582 ITQLYY

-595 DVMELTTETLKMAR
+595 DVMSLTTETLKMAR

-615 ADAADYMTTAVRGF
+615 ADAADYMTTATRGF
-629 NMEMEEA
+629 NMEMDEA
-636 NRVTDVYAKLAA
+636 NRVVDVYAELAA

-658 TAMSKVAAQAQSV
+658 TAMTKVAAQAQSV

-677 TSTMFAVILE
+677 TSAMLATVIEAV
-687 QTREAPETVGSS
+687 RESPETVGSS

-725 SFNDID
+725 NFNDID

-873 LTVVGTIIAALKRG
+873 LAVVSTIIVALKRG
-887 IIDVAAMIG
+887 IMDVVSLAA
-896 AKIEETRN
+896 ARIEEVKNR
-904 KINASIEENKRN
+904 INASIDENRRN
-916 AQAAA
+916 AQVAVQ
-921 NGVHVNINPSASGGT
+921 GVNVNVNPNASGGA
-936 NNKTNGGWRDIVGR
+936 NNRANGGGRDIAGR
-950 LVSVVGLGL
+950 IISLAGLAASIFSMTTSSKGL
-959 SAGSMATSNKA
+959 SG
-970 KSGWLQLGGATA
+970 GLQIGGALA
-982 NAASSFFLTP
+982 NGASSFFLTP
-992 GTMGMKAVAAIASAL
+992 GTPGMKAVAAIASAL
-1007 PGVVSGISTL
+1007 PGVVSGLSTL
-1017 VTGVSREEKVSNFK
+1017 ATGISREEKISNFK

-1047 LKTLEDYKKKLEDA
+1047 LKTLEDYKKKLEEA

-1114 QEAYLSDLIEEGATN
+1114 QEAYLSDLVEEGATN
-1129 IAALNNADYVTSMIY
+1129 ISALQDADYMAAMLYNDISG
-1144 PNINSSDVSE
+1144 PNSYGY
-1154 WVLKD
+1154 
-1159 FGGKAAAAKD
+1159 FD
-1169 IGSSTN
+1169 IDQYALGN
-1175 KARSNLY
+1175 ELRAEMLELFRSNSDAVASGVIRAQGRQEWNYLLGESKTVNDTFDNLLLSLY
-1182 GKVKDG
+1182 GRSAVRDTEQNTLAASDSYKVIDAAQKGYSYGKMLQD
-1188 SQVSLSNLDNNT
+1188 SD
-1200 FYYLLESLTGVEHT
+1200 LESAYTPLEE
-1214 VYRDSWFMDKTK
+1214 VYN
-1226 EAYKK
+1226 AY
-1231 AVDDALLATQNG
+1231 L
-1243 LDYDEFVKQ
+1243 
-1252 YSDSASYVIE
+1252 
-1262 DTYEIWQNFFG
+1262 NFFKEL
-1273 NIETANN
+1273 NTNVK
-1280 YVSSLMD
+1280 YVDKQLF
-1287 TQAKQVLAGYNQIRG
+1287 TQIKQIVSAYNQSYDWG
-1302 WELSNSEQ
+1302 YGNSEQ
-1310 QYFSDIISKTIQD
+1310 QFFSSEISRVIQEQVANIEDIDERAQKTEGLLNELRMMGDVDEWISK
-1323 KTSGIED
+1323 
-1330 DEKRQSAIKNMFG
+1330 
-1343 KLGMV
+1343 
-1348 DSPEEWIKQYDDSY
+1348 YDDTY

-1368 VDETTKKSIDE
+1368 VDEATKKSIDE

-1385 DTSAAVFGT
+1385 DTSAAVFET
-1394 KLRKLLGDGHDD
+1394 KLQKLLGDGHEE
-1406 LIDSLMQ
+1406 LIRNLMQ
-1413 EYADT
+1413 GYADT
-1418 VDWTTEDFTNAL
+1418 VDWTKEDFINAL
-1430 KEYSSQKGNEDI
+1430 GEYSSQKGKGDI
-1442 DTSSF
+1442 NVRPF
-1447 ENLTPAMQQA
+1447 ENLTPAMQQS

-1470 RGLVSATENL
+1470 RGLVGATENL

-1491 MGIASEI
+1491 IGIASEI
-1498 MKTADF
+1498 IKTADF

-1541 EIGDFISTVSG
+1541 EIGDYVSTVSE
-1552 QLDDYE
+1552 QLEDYE
-1558 KFLSSAEKGMGF
+1558 KFFSSAEKGMDF
-1570 KDATAAAQ
+1570 KDANAAAQ

-1593 AYFLNNFDKVKESYA
+1593 AYYLNNFDKVRESYA

-1613 LMDAYGD
+1613 LTDAYAKEVRRMED
-1620 EIKRVEQELENEKKD
+1620 NFTSLI
-1635 ATQNGAKITELENQL
+1635 QNGGSQEDINAAYDKWVE
-1650 SEAQAE
+1650 SQAA
-1656 YAKAQEMS
+1656 YNKAQEMA

-1689 GLDSSVVQL
+1689 GFDSSVAQL
-1698 MQNGD
+1698 IQNGD
-1703 VEGVKAA
+1703 VEGVKVA
-1710 LGDQW
+1710 LGSQW
-1715 NTYGSAI
+1715 SKYGSAI
-1722 VKAISNAPYDLMSNL
+1722 VEAISNAPYDLMSNL
-1737 IKGIESGEIFTLTQ
+1737 IKGVESGEIFTLTQ

-1759 DENLQKAF
+1759 DANLQKAF
-1767 NVVVDSANG
+1767 NVVVDSTNG
-1776 EVSLQMVNLAEAWG
+1776 EVSLQMVNLAEAWK

-1815 SYEKTRNTPVA
+1815 NYEAVRNTPVA

-1836 HITDTELIEYADK
+1836 HITDAELIDYADK
-1849 IGVDSKKF
+1849 LGVSTESF
-1857 IDAWNNSAELDTVP
+1857 IYAWNNSTKTDPVQRILD
-1871 RLLYAARAAGASMN
+1871 AASQVGVSVEQ
-1885 RTTEDV
+1885 TEEDA
-1891 RAVLLKYDDLFE
+1891 RAVLLKMDDIFSD
-1903 EVSNAMQKGTQGA
+1903 VSDMIQKGTQGTTL
-1916 SFSEAVSIA
+1916 SEAVAIA
-1925 EQLGKDVDD
+1925 EKLGGTVEE
-1934 LFELRGTKLVFKD
+1934 LFRFRGTDLVFKD
-1947 LQDFSSIYS
+1947 DYNYGELYEIY
-1956 MYIDKLASLGYE
+1956 IQKLKSLGYD
-1968 ISPLAQQYAQSLAS
+1968 ISEEFVQQYAASLTV
-1982 NDLIENG
+1982 DTLVENG
-1989 QWTEAF
+1989 QYIDAL
-1995 AAAASGV
+1995 SGLQIAGIDITSKV
-2002 DNRAQLEPAFRDAVE
+2002 KPAYEKALQDVY
-2017 GVFSSI
+2017 SSI
-2023 GENIANGV
+2023 GENIINGGL
-2031 SIIAED
+2031 IYAEN
-2037 SNREILQNLAEMGIV
+2037 STRQILEWLDIYGIV
-2052 KEVANDVY
+2052 EETAEGSDVY
-2060 KVVEGKQGDFLRV
+2060 KIVKGEEENFLKSL
-2073 VAGAEALTVEQQMS
+2073 AGATEIGVEEQMS
-2087 ILEES
+2087 IFEDAV
-2092 INNLS
+2092 NNLS
-2097 TEMNSGDLLATLSQM
+2097 TEMYSGDLLSMLNRTAKTATD
-2112 AKEATGKMK
+2112 KMK
-2121 DKILEMMQSLLG
+2121 DKISEMMQNLLN
-2133 NITSAITNGIS
+2133 NITSAVANGIS

-2156 TQLGVSIKT
+2156 TQFGLSINT
-2165 DRTAEGYK
+2165 DRTADGYK
-2173 IQQNSLYEV
+2173 IQQNSLYEI
-2182 YNAVKDIDTIAA
+2182 YGTLKNIDTIAA
-2194 QTVLTALAESAQTSD
+2194 HTVLTALAESAQTSD
-2209 ERLNDVFYIM
+2209 ERLNDVFYVM
-2219 ERIKDINDELAE
+2219 ERIKEINDELAQ
-2231 PNVSD
+2231 PNISD

-2260 NTFDF
+2260 STFDF
-2265 MSRDLASGFDDPLS
+2265 MSRDLASGYDDPLS

-2355 LGANFNTGSEVM
+2355 LGVNFNTGSEAM

-2382 IEVIDAEIKVLE
+2382 IEIIDAEIKVLE
-2394 TVVASQ
+2394 TVVNSQ
-2400 DAFEKLKGDK
+2400 EAFEKLKGDK
-2410 TELTADDLLPNFGDA
+2410 IELTVEDLIPIALG
-2425 DSVNN
+2425 
-2430 YRESLQGIAPFV
+2430 ESDQEWNVTLSPLTV
-2442 QGYLF
+2442 LLKDYLF
-2447 ECGKTINEIIANP
+2447 STGRTIQQIIDNPSEFLNLTPNE
-2460 ATWQDLTVNDRAFLA
+2460 Q
-2475 ALMNNTLGGEDWI
+2475 ALITSILNSLNGEDWDNVSLEI
-2488 TLGDD
+2488 
-2493 VKQQVVDKLN
+2493 KQQIVDKLN
-2503 AAFEASGV
+2503 TAFKNSGINQ
-2511 DKRAELV
+2511 KAELV
-2518 IGSDGLVI
+2518 MGESGYVV
-2526 TFADTTKDAM
+2526 TFADTTKEAM
-2536 DEAASATSELDDNIS
+2536 DDAASATSELDENIS
-2551 ALQDTAEANNPF
+2551 ALQDTAQANNPF

-2572 CEASIARID
+2572 CEDSIARID
-2581 SYISNNGSFGGNGS
+2581 NYISNNGSFGGSGS
-2595 QSGGSGNVNNHS
+2595 QSGGSGGTNNRS
-2607 NQKSNRFSKVAYD
+2607 NQKSSRFSAVAYD

-2628 KSLQTAQTTV
+2628 VSLQNAQTTI
-2638 VDSLDAAITKLNELA
+2638 VDSLDAAIAKLTELA
-2653 QVVANIPDKAA
+2653 QVVANIPDKST
-2664 EVNKLV
+2664 EINKLV
-2670 SAINR
+2670 GAINH

-2696 NVSRIKTNVRSG
+2696 NVNKIKTNVRSG
-2708 ASKTGVENIKVKVAA
+2708 ASKTGIENIRNKVAA

-2736 VVSNGRYFMVGQHGA
+2736 VVSNGRYFMVGQNGA

-2762 FNHLQTQQLMSTGLT
+2762 FNHLQTRQLMSTGLT

-2787 NATSYA
+2787 NATAYA
-2793 KGNAT
+2793 KGNTT

-2811 LRKIRAQWQE
+2811 LRKIRAQWQQ
-2821 LLDNPASALG
+2821 LLDSPASSLG
-2831 AKAGSGGGGG
+2831 AKAGSGGGSGG
-2841 GGGSSKDSKAQ
+2841 GGGGKDATAQ

-2864 QIEKYEQKVTYEQQK
+2864 QIEKYEQKITYEQQK

-2972 DSSTQLA
+2972 DSSAQLA

-2993 NADGSS
+2993 NTDGSS

-3084 SSQAYIDGLSDALN
+3084 SSQAYIDGLSDALS

-3106 QNTTDET
+3106 QSTADET

-3120 VILQRAGGSASEIKS
+3120 SILQRAGGSAAEIKS

-3212 FTKTYKENSDLQK
+3212 FTKTYKENSNLQN

-3248 NSDWSDY
+3248 NSDWNDY

-3299 EALKNAV
+3299 EALKNAS
-3306 NGFKPD
+3306 NRLKPD
-3312 GNGNGNTSGGN
+3312 GAGNDGSSGGN
-3323 AEDNTVKGDA
+3323 VEDTTAKGDA

-3347 ATTDKKGFVIY
+3347 ATTDKKGFVVY

-3373 SRILISGTDGKGQKI
+3373 GRILISGTDGKGQKI

-3409 GPAWVDGTKA
+3409 GPAWVDGTKT
-3419 KPEAFLSAEDTR
+3419 KPEAFLSAEDTQ

-3449 EAIENLGKTFANVS
+3449 EAIENLGKTFANIS
-3463 TGENSGQSINIEKF
+3463 AGASSGQSINIEKL

>member
-1 MATGGNRR
+1 
-9 ITLNIDANVQ
+9 
-19 LQNLDAERKKL
+19 
-30 ENAFGNVDVGSRHY
+30 
-44 RELQRTL
+44 
-51 NTINSAYEETAR
+51 
-63 LASSAFRSNA
+63 
-73 DVDKYTRS
+73 
-81 ITRLRSS
+81 
-88 FQSFDDIYANL
+88 
-99 GRNDFTKNI
+99 
-108 FPEGFL
+108 
-114 DRVEQA
+114 
-120 RRDLEQAQR
+120 
-129 DYASLGDRLFSQAV
+129 
-143 SGRGNL
+143 
-149 SSILKE
+149 
-155 QGVLDTASYDEMER
+155 
-169 AISRALGNATKKEE
+169 
-183 QYARSVGE
+183 
-191 SQAAIDGMRQA
+191 
-202 LERLNEEKANQDS
+202 
-215 ANSQIQKQIDTKQNE
+215 
-230 ITVKRNEAAAKH
+230 
-242 AERVNQINEKYTKQL
+242 
-257 EPLQTLTTALN
+257 
-268 AKQDQR
+268 
-274 QNIMSSVFK
+274 
-283 NGGGFKDNKDS
+283 
-294 IADFLVKQALA
+294 
-305 AGMQNVTKEDVM
+305 
-317 KMSQDKIKEL
+317 
-327 IGTIQETINAS
+327 
-338 RNKELEKSESS
+338 
-349 YKGVTTKLNNQLR
+349 
-362 GKEQEIEQ
+362 
-370 LRHDLES
+370 
-377 GQQLSEQI
+377 
-385 QRDIDNQNRDIE
+385 
-397 RRQKTADAQEANRQ
+397 
-411 NAAQYTDNVRA
+411 
-422 AQQELQDA
+422 
-430 QRDSQNALENSA
+430 
-442 ESTNLERLRQELEG
+442 
-456 LSEAERQYVDG
+456 
-467 AVSAGR
+467 
-473 ASDGLCDNFNSMGAQ
+473 
-488 ASEAKRQI
+488 
-496 DQLDQMQTRLKNGV
+496 
-510 TNVVNRYLGF
+510 
-520 YAILNKVRA
+520 
-529 AVRTMINDIRELDK
+529 
-543 AITEIAI
+543 
-550 VTNFSQDDLWKQM
+550 
-563 PTYSA
+563 
-568 MAKEYGTSIKGVYE
+568 
-582 ISQLYY
+582 
-588 QQGLNQA
+588 
-595 DVMELTTETLKMAR
+595 
-609 IAGSSY
+609 
-615 ADAADYMTTAVRGF
+615 
-629 NMEMEEA
+629 
-636 NRVTDVYAKLAA
+636 
-648 SSASSTTELA
+648 
-658 TAMSKVAAQAQSV
+658 
-671 GSSFEN
+671 
-677 TSTMFAVILE
+677 
-687 QTREAPETVGSS
+687 
-699 LRSIMARYGKMKVDP
+699 MKVDP
-714 SALSDEEGAAM
+714 TALSDEEGAAM

-759 AKWEKLDSTS
+759 AKWEKLNSTS

-779 TNQQSR
+779 TIQQSR

-873 LTVVGTIIAALKRG
+873 MAVVSTVIVALKRG

-896 AKIEETRN
+896 AKIEETKN

-916 AQAAA
+916 AQAVA
-921 NGVHVNINPSASGGT
+921 NGVKVGIDPAKGRVGS
-936 NNKTNGGWRDIVGR
+936 NGGGKGEMVGR
-950 LVSVVGLGL
+950 IASLASLVLNAFSIGT
-959 SAGSMATSNKA
+959 AGNSNKA
-970 KSGWLQLGGATA
+970 ISGITGMFGGVA
-982 NAASSFFLTP
+982 NGAASFFLTP
-992 GTMGMKAVAAIASAL
+992 GTLGMKAVAAIASAL
-1007 PGVVSGISTL
+1007 PGVVSGLSTMA
-1017 VTGVSREEKVSNFK
+1017 TGVSREEKISNFK

-1047 LKTLEDYKKKLEDA
+1047 LKTLEDYKKKLEEA

-1105 QYEELRRQK
+1105 RYETLEKQK
-1114 QEAYLSDLIEEGATN
+1114 KQAYVSNLISEGAANIVALTDAAYASDLILPKVSKTSKSDLSADSINALREELFGV
-1129 IAALNNADYVTSMIY
+1129 LRE
-1144 PNINSSDVSE
+1144 DVSRNVKE
-1154 WVLKD
+1154 IITEQIQEQTKEY
-1159 FGGKAAAAKD
+1159 G
-1169 IGSSTN
+1169 ISTKIN
-1175 KARSNLY
+1175 DYGVSLY
-1182 GKVKDG
+1182 GNT
-1188 SQVSLSNLDNNT
+1188 LTNL
-1200 FYYLLESLTGVEHT
+1200 
-1214 VYRDSWFMDKTK
+1214 
-1226 EAYKK
+1226 
-1231 AVDDALLATQNG
+1231 
-1243 LDYDEFVKQ
+1243 
-1252 YSDSASYVIE
+1252 
-1262 DTYEIWQNFFG
+1262 
-1273 NIETANN
+1273 
-1280 YVSSLMD
+1280 VSSLMEKGYSED
-1287 TQAKQVLAGYNQIRG
+1287 NANKLMKNEILRIMEAAQKGMSYKDMKKGRLSYQIEAPLEQTYMTYLNFFENLKRNVEYVEGQITNWTKQALAGYNQIYD
-1302 WELSNSEQ
+1302 WNLSTSEQ
-1310 QYFSDIISKTIQD
+1310 QYYGKEVTSVIRKLTENITDGEERQKKIENLLTEIGIYGDVD
-1323 KTSGIED
+1323 KWLD
-1330 DEKRQSAIKNMFG
+1330 AKY
-1343 KLGMV
+1343 
-1348 DSPEEWIKQYDDSY
+1348 EEIGGSY
-1362 VNLWEG
+1362 VSLWEG
-1368 VDETTKKSIDE
+1368 VDEATKKSIDE
-1379 LAAKSN
+1379 LATKSN
-1385 DTSAAVFGT
+1385 DTSAAVFET
-1394 KLRKLLGDGHDD
+1394 KLRKILGDGHEE
-1406 LIDSLMQ
+1406 LVQNLMQ
-1413 EYADT
+1413 EYTDT
-1418 VDWTTEDFTNAL
+1418 VDWTTEDFINAL
-1430 KEYSSQKGNEDI
+1430 GEYSSQKDKGVIN
-1442 DTSSF
+1442 TRPF
-1447 ENLTPAMQQA
+1447 ENLTPAMQQS

-1504 TTISGLRKFQQE
+1504 TTISGLRKFEQE

-1552 QLDDYE
+1552 HLDDYE

-1593 AYFLNNFDKVKESYA
+1593 AYFLNNFDKVRESYA

-1613 LMDAYGD
+1613 LMDVYGEEVKRLGENYTSLAQNLD
-1620 EIKRVEQELENEKKD
+1620 SDAMMMEINPETREQQEQEVQAAYDKWKEGQAAYNK
-1635 ATQNGAKITELENQL
+1635 AK
-1650 SEAQAE
+1650 
-1656 YAKAQEMS
+1656 EMS

-1776 EVSLQMVNLAEAWG
+1776 EVSLQMVNLAEAWK

-1815 SYEKTRNTPVA
+1815 SYEETRNTPVA

-1836 HITDTELIEYADK
+1836 HITNTELIEYADK

-1857 IDAWNNSAELDTVP
+1857 IDAWNNSAELDAVP

-1885 RTTEDV
+1885 RTSEDV

-1903 EVSNAMQKGTQGA
+1903 EVSNAMQKGTQGT

-1925 EQLGKDVDD
+1925 EQLGKDVED

-2037 SNREILQNLAEMGIV
+2037 SNREILQNLAGMGIV

-2060 KVVEGKQGDFLRV
+2060 KVVEGKQGDFLRA

-2097 TEMNSGDLLATLSQM
+2097 TEMYSGDLLAMLSQM
-2112 AKEATGKMK
+2112 AKEATDKMK

-2265 MSRDLASGFDDPLS
+2265 MSRDLASGYDDPLS

-2367 KEGLMKAVQNLAKSQ
+2367 KEGLMKAIQNLAKSQ
-2382 IEVIDAEIKVLE
+2382 IEVVDAEIKVLE
-2394 TVVASQ
+2394 TVVNSQ
-2400 DAFEKLKGDK
+2400 EAFEKLKGDK
-2410 TELTADDLLPNFGDA
+2410 IELTVEDLIPIALGESDQDWHTALAPLADLLKD
-2425 DSVNN
+2425 
-2430 YRESLQGIAPFV
+2430 
-2442 QGYLF
+2442 YLF
-2447 ECGKTINEIIANP
+2447 SSGRTIQQIIDNPSEFLNLTPNEQALIASILNS
-2460 ATWQDLTVNDRAFLA
+2460 LN
-2475 ALMNNTLGGEDWI
+2475 GEDWDNVSLEI
-2488 TLGDD
+2488 
-2493 VKQQVVDKLN
+2493 KQQIVDKLN
-2503 AAFEASGV
+2503 SAFKKSGINQ
-2511 DKRAELV
+2511 KAELTMGENGYV
-2518 IGSDGLVI
+2518 V
-2526 TFADTTKDAM
+2526 TFADTTKEAM

-2551 ALQDTAEANNPF
+2551 ALQNTAEANNPF
-2563 QPWETTLAN
+2563 QPWEITLAN

-2595 QSGGSGNVNNHS
+2595 QTGGSGSVNNRS
-2607 NQKSNRFSKVAYD
+2607 NQKSSRFSAVAYD

-2708 ASKTGVENIKVKVAA
+2708 ASKTGVENIKAKVAA

-2841 GGGSSKDSKAQ
+2841 GGGSSKDPKAQ
-2852 IHDLERWYNLLR
+2852 MHDLERWYNLLR
-2864 QIEKYEQKVTYEQQK
+2864 QIEKYEQKITYEQQK

-3106 QNTTDET
+3106 QNTADET

-3120 VILQRAGGSASEIKS
+3120 AILQRAGGSASEIKS

-3248 NSDWSDY
+3248 NNDWSDY

-3267 EDNVGLAQDA
+3267 EDNAGLAQDA

-3299 EALKNAV
+3299 EALKNAT

-3323 AEDNTVKGDA
+3323 AEDNTAKGDA
-3333 TFKNKNYK
+3333 TFRNKNYK

-3373 SRILISGTDGKGQKI
+3373 GRILISGTDGKGQKI

-3463 TGENSGQSINIEKF
+3463 TGENSGQSINIEKL

>member
-1 MATGGNRR
+1 MAS
-9 ITLNIDANVQ
+9 
-19 LQNLDAERKKL
+19 
-30 ENAFGNVDVGSRHY
+30 VD
-44 RELQRTL
+44 
-51 NTINSAYEETAR
+51 
-63 LASSAFRSNA
+63 
-73 DVDKYTRS
+73 
-81 ITRLRSS
+81 
-88 FQSFDDIYANL
+88 
-99 GRNDFTKNI
+99 
-108 FPEGFL
+108 
-114 DRVEQA
+114 
-120 RRDLEQAQR
+120 
-129 DYASLGDRLFSQAV
+129 
-143 SGRGNL
+143 
-149 SSILKE
+149 
-155 QGVLDTASYDEMER
+155 
-169 AISRALGNATKKEE
+169 
-183 QYARSVGE
+183 
-191 SQAAIDGMRQA
+191 
-202 LERLNEEKANQDS
+202 
-215 ANSQIQKQIDTKQNE
+215 
-230 ITVKRNEAAAKH
+230 
-242 AERVNQINEKYTKQL
+242 
-257 EPLQTLTTALN
+257 
-268 AKQDQR
+268 
-274 QNIMSSVFK
+274 
-283 NGGGFKDNKDS
+283 
-294 IADFLVKQALA
+294 
-305 AGMQNVTKEDVM
+305 
-317 KMSQDKIKEL
+317 
-327 IGTIQETINAS
+327 
-338 RNKELEKSESS
+338 
-349 YKGVTTKLNNQLR
+349 
-362 GKEQEIEQ
+362 
-370 LRHDLES
+370 
-377 GQQLSEQI
+377 
-385 QRDIDNQNRDIE
+385 
-397 RRQKTADAQEANRQ
+397 
-411 NAAQYTDNVRA
+411 
-422 AQQELQDA
+422 
-430 QRDSQNALENSA
+430 
-442 ESTNLERLRQELEG
+442 
-456 LSEAERQYVDG
+456 
-467 AVSAGR
+467 
-473 ASDGLCDNFNSMGAQ
+473 
-488 ASEAKRQI
+488 
-496 DQLDQMQTRLKNGV
+496 
-510 TNVVNRYLGF
+510 
-520 YAILNKVRA
+520 
-529 AVRTMINDIRELDK
+529 
-543 AITEIAI
+543 
-550 VTNFSQDDLWKQM
+550 
-563 PTYSA
+563 YSA
-568 MAKEYGTSIKGVYE
+568 
-582 ISQLYY
+582 
-588 QQGLNQA
+588 
-595 DVMELTTETLKMAR
+595 
-609 IAGSSY
+609 
-615 ADAADYMTTAVRGF
+615 AADYMTVATRAFRIEV
-629 NMEMEEA
+629 EEA
-636 NRVTDVYAKLAA
+636 SRVTDVYSTLAA
-648 SSASSTTELA
+648 SSASSTEELA
-658 TAMSKVAAQAQSV
+658 IAMSKTASSAASV
-671 GSSFEN
+671 GASFEN
-677 TSTMFAVILE
+677 TTTMMAVMISA
-687 QTREAPETVGSS
+687 TRESATNIGSAMK
-699 LRSIMARYGKMKVDP
+699 SIISRYGEMSSDPSKLVDAEGDAISFNKVDD
-714 SALSDEEGAAM
+714 ALR
-725 SFNDID
+725 
-731 KALKSVGISMKDAN
+731 SVGISMKDVN
-745 NQFREFDDVIDELG
+745 GQFRDFDDLIEELG
-759 AKWEKLDSTS
+759 SKWQSLDTLS
-769 QRYIATQFAG
+769 QRYIATEFAG
-779 TNQQSR
+779 NRQQSR
-785 FLALMQNYDRYKE
+785 FLALVENYDLYKE
-798 LQDEAMNSEDA
+798 LQEKAMNSEDS
-809 GTLQYLKTLDSVE
+809 GTLQYLKTLDSIE
-822 TKIQQLKTA
+822 TKIQQVKTA
-831 FQDLYVNSGLQNF
+831 FQEFYTTSGLQDL
-844 IKGLLDL
+844 IKLVLDSV
-851 ATKLL
+851 TKILEKM
-856 TNLNKMPK
+856 NKMPK
-864 LFNKIPTAA
+864 LFGKIPVTALSVVATLITTFKRMISNVVNFIFSKIEEVKKRVDSAVNSSGQNARAQVQGVGDAASKRVVTRGAIGNIAGMAGAA
-873 LTVVGTIIAALKRG
+873 LT
-887 IIDVAAMIG
+887 
-896 AKIEETRN
+896 
-904 KINASIEENKRN
+904 
-916 AQAAA
+916 
-921 NGVHVNINPSASGGT
+921 
-936 NNKTNGGWRDIVGR
+936 
-950 LVSVVGLGL
+950 
-959 SAGSMATSNKA
+959 SAGLMTEDKR
-970 KSGWLQLGGATA
+970 KSGWLQVGGAVATG
-982 NAASSFFLTP
+982 AAAGLLTP
-992 GTMGMKAVAAIASAL
+992 GGPIVKTLTTIASML
-1007 PGVVSGISTL
+1007 PGLVSGISLAFGGTSAKERTDAL
-1017 VTGVSREEKVSNFK
+1017 Q
-1031 QNITNAHND
+1031 QNITSSHND

-1047 LKTLEDYKKKLEDA
+1047 LKTLEDYKKKLDEA

-1070 AKQEYYDIMNEI
+1070 AKQEYYSIMEEI
-1082 ADAYPEFFSYMD
+1082 ADAYPQFFSYMD
-1094 EEGNKVVELGK
+1094 AEGNKVVELGK
-1105 QYEELRRQK
+1105 QYEWLVKQK
-1114 QEAYLSDLIEEGATN
+1114 QEAYLSNLATEGAAT
-1129 IAALNNADYVTSMIY
+1129 IAALTDKDYIYTKAYSGDLSALGLAQIPDIYSDKTVYKDRKGNEYTRDIANTADIQSSTEHLRYTVFEDARKGKKFTIDDFMATSAY
-1144 PNINSSDVSE
+1144 DNSE
-1154 WVLKD
+1154 
-1159 FGGKAAAAKD
+1159 KD
-1169 IGSSTN
+1169 IIG
-1175 KARSNLY
+1175 
-1182 GKVKDG
+1182 
-1188 SQVSLSNLDNNT
+1188 
-1200 FYYLLESLTGVEHT
+1200 SLTGINWNYLTDEIESGATKNLGGLLSSGAVSDQIFKAAVHAFQSAQEGINFEDFAKNNAYEAQFIVKET
-1214 VYRDSWFMDKTK
+1214 YAFWFDFFDKIDETNKYISSNIQAQIKQQLSVLNGIRDWGYSNAEQDYFTK
-1226 EAYKK
+1226 EI
-1231 AVDDALLATQNG
+1231 DR
-1243 LDYDEFVKQ
+1243 
-1252 YSDSASYVIE
+1252 VIQE
-1262 DTYEIWQNFFG
+1262 Q
-1273 NIETANN
+1273 TA
-1280 YVSSLMD
+1280 
-1287 TQAKQVLAGYNQIRG
+1287 
-1302 WELSNSEQ
+1302 
-1310 QYFSDIISKTIQD
+1310 
-1323 KTSGIED
+1323 GIEN
-1330 DEKRQSAIKNMFG
+1330 DEERKNRIEALINEIKLLN
-1343 KLGMV
+1343 
-1348 DSPEEWIKQYDDSY
+1348 SPEEWLKKYNNDY

-1368 VDETTKKSIDE
+1368 IDSITKESVDEVM
-1379 LAAKSN
+1379 AKAK
-1385 DTSAAVFGT
+1385 DTSKAVFEKKIRNLIGE
-1394 KLRKLLGDGHDD
+1394 GHED
-1406 LIDSLMQ
+1406 LIQSLMDD
-1413 EYADT
+1413 YADT
-1418 VDWTTEDFTNAL
+1418 VEWTTEDFTNAL
-1430 KEYSSQKGNEDI
+1430 KEYSSQKERESVDI
-1442 DTSSF
+1442 SSF
-1447 ENLTPAMQQA
+1447 ENLTPAMQQS
-1457 LIASLKSADEDGN
+1457 LIASLKSADGSGN
-1470 RGLVSATENL
+1470 AELVTATENL
-1480 YSFLNN
+1480 YAFLNS
-1486 LNEAQ
+1486 LDEVQ

-1498 MKTADF
+1498 IKSADL
-1504 TTISGLRKFQQE
+1504 TTIAGLRKFRQD
-1516 MAKNNIDVSAQ
+1516 MAKNNIDVSKQ
-1527 VEQIKANT
+1527 VDELKSATN
-1535 HFNLVT
+1535 FNLIT
-1541 EIGDFISTVSG
+1541 EIGEYVSTVSE

-1558 KFLSSAEKGMGF
+1558 KFLSSAEKGMSF
-1570 KDATAAAQ
+1570 KDANTAAQ
-1578 KMGLDITKDFTFDNG
+1578 KMGLDVTKDFTFDNG
-1593 AYFLNNFDKVKESYA
+1593 AYFLNNFEKIREIYA
-1608 KYYQD
+1608 KSYQD
-1613 LMDAYGD
+1613 LMDEYEEEYTR
-1620 EIKRVEQELENEKKD
+1620 EIQEINDELEKTKDKGRKNELNQRLNDIED
-1635 ATQNGAKITELENQL
+1635 AY
-1650 SEAQAE
+1650 AE
-1656 YAKAQEMS
+1656 AQEMAS
-1664 QNAVDYLFNT
+1664 NAVDYLFNT
-1674 FLLSTGKFS
+1674 FLISAGEFS
-1683 DFVSSL
+1683 NFVESI
-1689 GLDSSVVQL
+1689 GIENADNVAQ
-1698 MQNGD
+1698 MMRQGD
-1703 VEGVKAA
+1703 IEGVKKA

-1722 VKAISNAPYDLMSNL
+1722 VEAISNSSYDLMSNL
-1737 IKGIESGEIFTLTQ
+1737 IKGIESGEIFALTQ

-1759 DENLQKAF
+1759 DERLQKAF
-1767 NVVVDSANG
+1767 NVIVDSTNG
-1776 EVSLQMVNLAEAWG
+1776 KVSLQMVNLAEAWG

-1795 LDKGTIK
+1795 LDKGIIK

-1807 NEVAKQIA
+1807 NKVAKQIA
-1815 SYEKTRNTPVA
+1815 SYEEARNTPVA
-1826 TLLDSFENLY
+1826 TLLDSFKNLY

-1857 IDAWNNSAELDTVP
+1857 IDAWNNSADLDAVP
-1871 RLLYAARAAGASMN
+1871 RLLYAARAAGASVN

-1925 EQLGKDVDD
+1925 EQLGKDVED
-1934 LFELRGTKLVFKD
+1934 LFELRGTELVFKD

-1956 MYIDKLASLGYE
+1956 MYIDKLASLGYK

-1989 QWTEAF
+1989 QWTEALR
-1995 AAAASGV
+1995 AAESGV
-2002 DNRAQLEPAFRDAVE
+2002 DNRAQLEPALRDAVE

-2023 GENIANGV
+2023 GENIVNGV

-2037 SNREILQNLAEMGIV
+2037 SNREILQNLAGMSIV

-2060 KVVEGKQGDFLRV
+2060 KVVEGKQGDFLRA

-2097 TEMNSGDLLATLSQM
+2097 TEMYSGDLLATLSQM

-2173 IQQNSLYEV
+2173 IQQNSLYDV

-2209 ERLNDVFYIM
+2209 ERLNDVFYVM
-2219 ERIKDINDELAE
+2219 ERIKDINDELAK
-2231 PNVSD
+2231 PDISD

-2292 GDDYAKGLVGF
+2292 SDDYAKGLVGF

-2355 LGANFNTGSEVM
+2355 LGANFNTGSEAM
-2367 KEGLMKAVQNLAKSQ
+2367 KEGLMKGVQNLAKSQ
-2382 IEVIDAEIKVLE
+2382 IEIIDAEIKVLE
-2394 TVVASQ
+2394 TVVNSQ
-2400 DAFEKLKGDK
+2400 EAFEKLKGDK
-2410 TELTADDLLPNFGDA
+2410 TELTVEDLIPIAKNGYGDENWDGALSPLADLLKD
-2425 DSVNN
+2425 
-2430 YRESLQGIAPFV
+2430 
-2442 QGYLF
+2442 YLF
-2447 ECGKTINEIIANP
+2447 STGKTIQEIIDNP
-2460 ATWQDLTVNDRAFLA
+2460 SEFLNLTPNEQSLIASVLNSL
-2475 ALMNNTLGGEDWI
+2475 NGEDWDSVSLEI
-2488 TLGDD
+2488 
-2493 VKQQVVDKLN
+2493 KQQIVDKLN
-2503 AAFEASGV
+2503 AAFENSGINQ
-2511 DKRAELV
+2511 KAELV
-2518 IGSDGLVI
+2518 MGESGYVV
-2526 TFADTTKDAM
+2526 TFADTTKEAM
-2536 DEAASATSELDDNIS
+2536 DDAASATSELDDNIS
-2551 ALQDTAEANNPF
+2551 ALQDTVEANNPF

-2581 SYISNNGSFGGNGS
+2581 NYISGNGSFGGNGG
-2595 QSGGSGNVNNHS
+2595 QAGGSGSVGNHS
-2607 NQKSNRFSKVAYD
+2607 NSKSNRFSKVAYD
-2620 DGGVSATT
+2620 DGGISATT

-2638 VDSLDAAITKLNELA
+2638 ADSLDAAIAKLNELA

-2708 ASKTGVENIKVKVAA
+2708 ASKTGVENIKAKVAA
-2723 AKGTLMGELGPEM
+2723 AKGTLMGELGPEI
-2736 VVSNGRYFMVGQHGA
+2736 VVSNGRYFMVGQNGA

-2762 FNHLQTQQLMSTGLT
+2762 FNHLQTRQLMSTGLT
-2777 SRGTAYTNEK
+2777 SRGIAYTNEK

-2821 LLDNPASALG
+2821 LLDSPASALG

-2841 GGGSSKDSKAQ
+2841 GGGKNLTAQ
-2852 IHDLERWYNLLR
+2852 IHDIERWYNLLR
-2864 QIEKYEQKVTYEQQK
+2864 QIEKYEQKITYEQQK
-2879 RENLQNGYNYV
+2879 RNNLQNGYNYV
-2890 DSLEKELEYLKKQ
+2890 DSLEKELEYLRKQ
-2903 QKAYSDLASL
+2903 QKAYKDLAGL

-2935 YDEDGLMQYVDGANK
+2935 YDEDGLMQYVDGANR

-2965 APINNAK
+2965 TPINNAK
-2972 DSSTQLA
+2972 DSAAQLA

-3029 EHLTSVEENTAK
+3029 EHLTSVEENTEK

-3052 QLSIEEK
+3052 QLSVEEK
-3059 LLTAVEDRQQAII
+3059 LLTAIQDRDQAII
-3072 DSLQDQKDALEE
+3072 DKLQDQKDALEE
-3084 SSQAYIDGLSDALN
+3084 SSQAYIDGLSDALA
-3098 KERNMYDK
+3098 KERNMYDR
-3106 QNTTDET
+3106 QSTAEET
-3113 AKLRRQL
+3113 AKMRRQL
-3120 VILQRAGGSASEIKS
+3120 AILQRAGGSAAEIKS

-3267 EDNVGLAQDA
+3267 EDNAGLAQDA

-3299 EALKNAV
+3299 EALKKAA

-3373 SRILISGTDGKGQKI
+3373 GRILISGTDGKGQKI

-3463 TGENSGQSINIEKF
+3463 TGENSGQSINIEKL

>member
-1 MATGGNRR
+1 M
-9 ITLNIDANVQ
+9 L
-19 LQNLDAERKKL
+19 
-30 ENAFGNVDVGSRHY
+30 
-44 RELQRTL
+44 
-51 NTINSAYEETAR
+51 
-63 LASSAFRSNA
+63 
-73 DVDKYTRS
+73 
-81 ITRLRSS
+81 
-88 FQSFDDIYANL
+88 
-99 GRNDFTKNI
+99 
-108 FPEGFL
+108 
-114 DRVEQA
+114 
-120 RRDLEQAQR
+120 
-129 DYASLGDRLFSQAV
+129 
-143 SGRGNL
+143 
-149 SSILKE
+149 
-155 QGVLDTASYDEMER
+155 
-169 AISRALGNATKKEE
+169 
-183 QYARSVGE
+183 
-191 SQAAIDGMRQA
+191 
-202 LERLNEEKANQDS
+202 
-215 ANSQIQKQIDTKQNE
+215 
-230 ITVKRNEAAAKH
+230 
-242 AERVNQINEKYTKQL
+242 
-257 EPLQTLTTALN
+257 
-268 AKQDQR
+268 
-274 QNIMSSVFK
+274 
-283 NGGGFKDNKDS
+283 
-294 IADFLVKQALA
+294 KQAE
-305 AGMQNVTKEDVM
+305 V
-317 KMSQDKIKEL
+317 
-327 IGTIQETINAS
+327 
-338 RNKELEKSESS
+338 
-349 YKGVTTKLNNQLR
+349 
-362 GKEQEIEQ
+362 
-370 LRHDLES
+370 
-377 GQQLSEQI
+377 LS
-385 QRDIDNQNRDIE
+385 
-397 RRQKTADAQEANRQ
+397 
-411 NAAQYTDNVRA
+411 
-422 AQQELQDA
+422 
-430 QRDSQNALENSA
+430 
-442 ESTNLERLRQELEG
+442 
-456 LSEAERQYVDG
+456 
-467 AVSAGR
+467 
-473 ASDGLCDNFNSMGAQ
+473 
-488 ASEAKRQI
+488 
-496 DQLDQMQTRLKNGV
+496 
-510 TNVVNRYLGF
+510 
-520 YAILNKVRA
+520 
-529 AVRTMINDIRELDK
+529 
-543 AITEIAI
+543 
-550 VTNFSQDDLWKQM
+550 
-563 PTYSA
+563 
-568 MAKEYGTSIKGVYE
+568 
-582 ISQLYY
+582 
-588 QQGLNQA
+588 
-595 DVMELTTETLKMAR
+595 LTTETLKLAR
-609 IAGSSY
+609 VASVDYS
-615 ADAADYMTTAVRGF
+615 AAADYMTVATRAFRIEV
-629 NMEMEEA
+629 EEA
-636 NRVTDVYAKLAA
+636 SRVTDVYSTLAA
-648 SSASSTTELA
+648 SSASSTEELA
-658 TAMSKVAAQAQSV
+658 IAMSKTASSAASV
-671 GSSFEN
+671 GASFEN
-677 TSTMFAVILE
+677 TTTMMAVMISA
-687 QTREAPETVGSS
+687 TRESATNIGSAMK
-699 LRSIMARYGKMKVDP
+699 SIISRYGEMSSDPSKLVDAEGDAISFNKVDD
-714 SALSDEEGAAM
+714 ALR
-725 SFNDID
+725 
-731 KALKSVGISMKDAN
+731 SVGISMKDVN
-745 NQFREFDDVIDELG
+745 GQFRDFDDLIEELG
-759 AKWEKLDSTS
+759 SKWQSLDTLS
-769 QRYIATQFAG
+769 QRYIATEFAG
-779 TNQQSR
+779 NRQQSR
-785 FLALMQNYDRYKE
+785 FLALVENYDLYKE
-798 LQDEAMNSEDA
+798 LQEKAMNSEDS
-809 GTLQYLKTLDSVE
+809 GTLQYLKTLDSIE
-822 TKIQQLKTA
+822 TKIQQVKTA
-831 FQDLYVNSGLQNF
+831 FQEFYTTSGLQDL
-844 IKGLLDL
+844 IKFVLDSV
-851 ATKLL
+851 TKILEKM
-856 TNLNKMPK
+856 NKMPK
-864 LFNKIPTAA
+864 MFGKIPVTALSVVATLITTFKRMISNVVNFIYSKIEEVRKRVDSAVNSSGQNAKAQVQGVGNAVSKKEIVKGAIGNIAGMAGAALTSLGLVNSNEKASGALQFAGALGTGAATWMLTPGEPILKTIMAVATALPGLISGLTSLFNK
-873 LTVVGTIIAALKRG
+873 KSSQER
-887 IIDVAAMIG
+887 
-896 AKIEETRN
+896 
-904 KINASIEENKRN
+904 
-916 AQAAA
+916 
-921 NGVHVNINPSASGGT
+921 
-936 NNKTNGGWRDIVGR
+936 
-950 LVSVVGLGL
+950 VSE
-959 SAGSMATSNKA
+959 M
-970 KSGWLQLGGATA
+970 
-982 NAASSFFLTP
+982 
-992 GTMGMKAVAAIASAL
+992 
-1007 PGVVSGISTL
+1007 
-1017 VTGVSREEKVSNFK
+1017 K
-1031 QNITNAHND
+1031 QNITDTHND

-1047 LKTLEDYKKKLEDA
+1047 LKTLEDYKKKLDEA
-1061 KAAQYDSVE
+1061 KAAQYDSIE
-1070 AKQEYYDIMNEI
+1070 AKQAYYDIMEEI
-1082 ADAYPEFFSYMD
+1082 ADAYPQFFSYMD

-1114 QEAYLSDLIEEGATN
+1114 QEAYLSDLVEEGAAN
-1129 IAALNNADYVTSMIY
+1129 IAALNDIDYVNGISKIYSNITSADI
-1144 PNINSSDVSE
+1144 SE
-1154 WVLKD
+1154 WSVKGFED
-1159 FGGKAAAAKD
+1159 GSVNIKAED

-1175 KARSNLY
+1175 KARRKVY
-1182 GKVKDG
+1182 DTVKDG
-1188 SQVSLSNLDNNT
+1188 SKASLSNLDTDT
-1200 FYYLLESLTGVEHT
+1200 FYYLLESLTGVEHKT
-1214 VYRDSWFMDKTK
+1214 FRGIALGDKVK
-1226 EAYKK
+1226 DNLEN
-1231 AVDDALLATQNG
+1231 AVEDALTATQEG
-1243 LDYDEFVKQ
+1243 LNYDEFVKQ
-1252 YSDSASYVIE
+1252 YSDSATYVLK
-1262 DTYEIWQNFFG
+1262 DTYEIWQSFFK
-1273 NIETANN
+1273 NIETANG
-1280 YVSSLMD
+1280 YISSLKD
-1287 TQAKQVLAGYNQIRG
+1287 TQVKQILAGYNQLKEWG
-1302 WELSNSEQ
+1302 LGNSEQ
-1310 QYFSDIISKTIQD
+1310 QYYSDIIFKIIQD
-1323 KTSGIED
+1323 ETSGIKD
-1330 DEKRQSAIKNMFG
+1330 NEKRQSAIKEMLSG
-1343 KLGMV
+1343 LGMV
-1348 DSPEEWIKQYDDSY
+1348 NSPDEWIKQYDDSY

-1368 VDETTKKSIDE
+1368 VDEATKKSIDE
-1379 LAAKSN
+1379 LVAKSN
-1385 DTSAAVFGT
+1385 DTSAATFET
-1394 KLRKLLGDGHDD
+1394 KLRKLLGDGHDK

-1418 VDWTTEDFTNAL
+1418 VDWTTEDFINAL
-1430 KEYSSQKGNEDI
+1430 KEYSSQKGNEYI

-1447 ENLTPAMQQA
+1447 ENLTPAMQQV
-1457 LIASLKSADEDGN
+1457 LIASLKSADGNGN
-1470 RGLVSATENL
+1470 RGLVGATENL

-1486 LNEAQ
+1486 LNEVQ
-1491 MGIASEI
+1491 MGIASELV
-1498 MKTADF
+1498 KTADF

-1535 HFNLVT
+1535 HFNFVT
-1541 EIGDFISTVSG
+1541 EIGDFINTVSG

-1558 KFLSSAEKGMGF
+1558 NFLSSAEKGMGF

-1593 AYFLNNFDKVKESYA
+1593 AYFLNNFNKVRESYA

-1613 LMDAYGD
+1613 LMDEYQAEINRIVVEIENAEEEGKNID
-1620 EIKRVEQELENEKKD
+1620 ELSQQLTDARV
-1635 ATQNGAKITELENQL
+1635 
-1650 SEAQAE
+1650 E

-1689 GLDSSVVQL
+1689 GLDSSVAQL
-1698 MQNGD
+1698 MRNGD

-1767 NVVVDSANG
+1767 NVVVDSVNG

-1795 LDKGTIK
+1795 LDKGIVK
-1802 NVKQY
+1802 NAKQY

-1815 SYEKTRNTPVA
+1815 SYEEARNTPVA
-1826 TLLDSFENLY
+1826 TLLDSFKNLY

-1857 IDAWNNSAELDTVP
+1857 IDAWNNSAELDAVP

-1925 EQLGKDVDD
+1925 EQLGKDVED
-1934 LFELRGTKLVFKD
+1934 LFELRGTELVFKD

-1956 MYIDKLASLGYE
+1956 MYIDKLASLGYK
-1968 ISPLAQQYAQSLAS
+1968 ISPLAQQYAQALAS

-1995 AAAASGV
+1995 RAAESGV

-2037 SNREILQNLAEMGIV
+2037 SNREILQNLAGMGIV
-2052 KEVANDVY
+2052 EEVANDVY
-2060 KVVEGKQGDFLRV
+2060 KVVEGKQGDFLRA

-2097 TEMNSGDLLATLSQM
+2097 TEMYSGNLLATLNQM
-2112 AKEATGKMK
+2112 AQEATGKMK

-2165 DRTAEGYK
+2165 DRTADGYK
-2173 IQQNSLYEV
+2173 IQQNSLYDV

-2209 ERLNDVFYIM
+2209 ERLNDVFYVM
-2219 ERIKDINDELAE
+2219 ERIKDINDELAK
-2231 PNVSD
+2231 PDVSD

-2334 ILAASGA
+2334 ILAASSA

-2355 LGANFNTGSEVM
+2355 LGANFNTGSEAM
-2367 KEGLMKAVQNLAKSQ
+2367 KEGLMKGVQNLAKSQ

-2410 TELTADDLLPNFGDA
+2410 TELTAEGLLPDFSSTGI
-2425 DSVNN
+2425 
-2430 YRESLQGIAPFV
+2430 ESYQKSLAGIEPFIR
-2442 QGYLF
+2442 GYVF
-2447 ECGKTINEIIANP
+2447 ECGKTIDDLLYDPEF
-2460 ATWQDLTVNDRAFLA
+2460 WQDLTLNDRAFLA
-2475 ALMNNTLGGEDWI
+2475 ALMNNVLGGEDWK

-2493 VKQQVVDKLN
+2493 LKQQVVDKLN
-2503 AAFEASGV
+2503 AAFEESGV
-2511 DKRAELV
+2511 NKKAELV
-2518 IGSDGLVI
+2518 VGEDGLVI
-2526 TFADTTKDAM
+2526 SFADTTKEAM
-2536 DEAASATSELDDNIS
+2536 DDAASATSELDDNIS
-2551 ALQDTAEANNPF
+2551 ALQDTVEANNPF

-2572 CEASIARID
+2572 CEASIARINN
-2581 SYISNNGSFGGNGS
+2581 YISSNGSFSGNGG
-2595 QSGGSGNVNNHS
+2595 QSGGSGSINNRS
-2607 NQKSNRFSKVAYD
+2607 NQKSNRFSTVAYD
-2620 DGGVSATT
+2620 DGGVSTTT
-2628 KSLQTAQTTV
+2628 KSLQNAQTTI
-2638 VDSLDAAITKLNELA
+2638 VDSLDAAIAKLNELA

-2696 NVSRIKTNVRSG
+2696 NVNRIRTNVRSG
-2708 ASKTGVENIKVKVAA
+2708 SSKTGIENIKAKVAA
-2723 AKGTLMGELGPEM
+2723 AKGTLMGELGPEI
-2736 VVSNGRYFMVGQHGA
+2736 VVSNGRYFMVGQNGA

-2762 FNHLQTQQLMSTGLT
+2762 FNHLQTRQLMSTGLT
-2777 SRGTAYTNEK
+2777 SRGIAYTNEK

-2821 LLDNPASALG
+2821 LLDSPASALG

-2841 GGGSSKDSKAQ
+2841 GGGGGKDSTAQ
-2852 IHDLERWYNLLR
+2852 IHDIERWYNLLR
-2864 QIEKYEQKVTYEQQK
+2864 QIEKYEQKITYEQQK
-2879 RENLQNGYNYV
+2879 RSNLQNGYNYV
-2890 DSLEKELEYLKKQ
+2890 DSLEKELECLRKQ
-2903 QKAYSDLASL
+2903 QKAYKDLAGL

-2935 YDEDGLMQYVDGANK
+2935 YDEDGLMQYVDGANR

-2972 DSSTQLA
+2972 DSAAQLA

-3029 EHLTSVEENTAK
+3029 EHLTSVEENTEK

-3052 QLSIEEK
+3052 QLSVEEK
-3059 LLTAVEDRQQAII
+3059 LLTAIQDRDQAII
-3072 DSLQDQKDALEE
+3072 DKLQDQKDALEE
-3084 SSQAYIDGLSDALN
+3084 SSQAYIDGLSDALA
-3098 KERNMYDK
+3098 KERNMYDR
-3106 QNTTDET
+3106 QSTAEET
-3113 AKLRRQL
+3113 AKMRRQL
-3120 VILQRAGGSASEIKS
+3120 AILQRAGGSTAEIKS

-3202 PEKMLQFIEE
+3202 PEKMLQFIED
-3212 FTKTYKENSDLQK
+3212 FTKTYKENSDLQN

-3230 DTFKELQIWDAK
+3230 NAFKELQIWDAK
-3242 RTSDQR
+3242 RTSDKR
-3248 NSDWSDY
+3248 NGDWADY

-3267 EDNVGLAQDA
+3267 EESAGLAQDA

-3287 TAAEAAANAVFE
+3287 SQAEAAANAIFE
-3299 EALKNAV
+3299 EALKNA
-3306 NGFKPD
+3306 NNRFDPNK
-3312 GNGNGNTSGGN
+3312 GNDNAGGGASSGEGS
-3323 AEDNTVKGDA
+3323 VKGNA
-3333 TFKNKNYK
+3333 TFKNNNNK

-3347 ATTDKKGFVIY
+3347 ASTTKKGFVVY
-3358 GNGKNVSFKVHDEQG
+3358 GNGKDVSFKVLDEKG
-3373 SRILISGTDGKGQKI
+3373 ERILISGTDGKGQKI
-3388 DKRWVPKRY
+3388 DNRWVPKRY
-3397 FQYANGGLVDYT
+3397 FQYDNGGLVDFT
-3409 GPAWVDGTKA
+3409 GPAWVDGTKS
-3419 KPEAFLSAEDTR
+3419 KPEAFLSAEDTK
-3431 LLKSKIFSNSAYS
+3431 LLKSKIFSNSTYS

-3449 EAIENLGKTFANVS
+3449 EAIEKLGKTFANVS
-3463 TGENSGQSINIEKF
+3463 TDGASGQSINIENV

>member
-1 MATGGNRR
+1 MAS
-9 ITLNIDANVQ
+9 
-19 LQNLDAERKKL
+19 
-30 ENAFGNVDVGSRHY
+30 VD
-44 RELQRTL
+44 
-51 NTINSAYEETAR
+51 
-63 LASSAFRSNA
+63 
-73 DVDKYTRS
+73 
-81 ITRLRSS
+81 
-88 FQSFDDIYANL
+88 
-99 GRNDFTKNI
+99 
-108 FPEGFL
+108 
-114 DRVEQA
+114 
-120 RRDLEQAQR
+120 
-129 DYASLGDRLFSQAV
+129 
-143 SGRGNL
+143 
-149 SSILKE
+149 
-155 QGVLDTASYDEMER
+155 
-169 AISRALGNATKKEE
+169 
-183 QYARSVGE
+183 
-191 SQAAIDGMRQA
+191 
-202 LERLNEEKANQDS
+202 
-215 ANSQIQKQIDTKQNE
+215 
-230 ITVKRNEAAAKH
+230 
-242 AERVNQINEKYTKQL
+242 
-257 EPLQTLTTALN
+257 
-268 AKQDQR
+268 
-274 QNIMSSVFK
+274 
-283 NGGGFKDNKDS
+283 
-294 IADFLVKQALA
+294 
-305 AGMQNVTKEDVM
+305 
-317 KMSQDKIKEL
+317 
-327 IGTIQETINAS
+327 
-338 RNKELEKSESS
+338 
-349 YKGVTTKLNNQLR
+349 
-362 GKEQEIEQ
+362 
-370 LRHDLES
+370 
-377 GQQLSEQI
+377 
-385 QRDIDNQNRDIE
+385 
-397 RRQKTADAQEANRQ
+397 
-411 NAAQYTDNVRA
+411 
-422 AQQELQDA
+422 
-430 QRDSQNALENSA
+430 
-442 ESTNLERLRQELEG
+442 
-456 LSEAERQYVDG
+456 
-467 AVSAGR
+467 
-473 ASDGLCDNFNSMGAQ
+473 
-488 ASEAKRQI
+488 
-496 DQLDQMQTRLKNGV
+496 
-510 TNVVNRYLGF
+510 
-520 YAILNKVRA
+520 
-529 AVRTMINDIRELDK
+529 
-543 AITEIAI
+543 
-550 VTNFSQDDLWKQM
+550 
-563 PTYSA
+563 YSA
-568 MAKEYGTSIKGVYE
+568 
-582 ISQLYY
+582 
-588 QQGLNQA
+588 
-595 DVMELTTETLKMAR
+595 
-609 IAGSSY
+609 
-615 ADAADYMTTAVRGF
+615 AADYMTVATRAFRIEV
-629 NMEMEEA
+629 EEA
-636 NRVTDVYAKLAA
+636 SRVTDVYSTLAA
-648 SSASSTTELA
+648 SSASSTEELA
-658 TAMSKVAAQAQSV
+658 IAMSKTASSAASV
-671 GSSFEN
+671 GASFEN
-677 TSTMFAVILE
+677 TTTMMAVMISA
-687 QTREAPETVGSS
+687 TRESATNIGSAMK
-699 LRSIMARYGKMKVDP
+699 SIISRYGEMSSDPSKLVDAEGDAISFNKVDD
-714 SALSDEEGAAM
+714 ALR
-725 SFNDID
+725 
-731 KALKSVGISMKDAN
+731 SVGISMKDVN
-745 NQFREFDDVIDELG
+745 GQFRDFDDLIEELG
-759 AKWEKLDSTS
+759 SKWQSLDTLS
-769 QRYIATQFAG
+769 QRYIATEFAG
-779 TNQQSR
+779 NRQQSR
-785 FLALMQNYDRYKE
+785 FLALVENYDLYKE
-798 LQDEAMNSEDA
+798 LQEKAMNSEDS
-809 GTLQYLKTLDSVE
+809 GTLQYLKTLDSIE
-822 TKIQQLKTA
+822 TKIQQVKTA
-831 FQDLYVNSGLQNF
+831 FQEFYTTSGLQDL
-844 IKGLLDL
+844 IKFVLDSV
-851 ATKLL
+851 TKILEKM
-856 TNLNKMPK
+856 NKMPK
-864 LFNKIPTAA
+864 MFGKIPVTALSVVATLITTFKRMISNVVSFIYSKIEEVRKRVDSAVNSSGQNAKAQVQGVGNAVSKKEIAKGAIGNIAGMAGAA
-873 LTVVGTIIAALKRG
+873 LTSAGL
-887 IIDVAAMIG
+887 M
-896 AKIEETRN
+896 
-904 KINASIEENKRN
+904 ASNDK
-916 AQAAA
+916 
-921 NGVHVNINPSASGGT
+921 ASGALQFAGALGT
-936 NNKTNGGWRDIVGR
+936 G
-950 LVSVVGLGL
+950 
-959 SAGSMATSNKA
+959 AAT
-970 KSGWLQLGGATA
+970 WM
-982 NAASSFFLTP
+982 LTP
-992 GTMGMKAVAAIASAL
+992 GEPIFKTIMAVATAL
-1007 PGVVSGISTL
+1007 PGLISGLTSLFKKKSSQERVS
-1017 VTGVSREEKVSNFK
+1017 EMK
-1031 QNITNAHND
+1031 QNITDTHND

-1047 LKTLEDYKKKLEDA
+1047 LKTLEDYKKKLDEA

-1070 AKQEYYDIMNEI
+1070 AKQAYYDIMEEI
-1082 ADAYPEFFSYMD
+1082 ADAYPQFFSYMD

-1114 QEAYLSDLIEEGATN
+1114 QEAYLSDLVEEGAAN
-1129 IAALNNADYVTSMIY
+1129 IAALNDIDYVNGISKIYSNITSADI
-1144 PNINSSDVSE
+1144 SE
-1154 WVLKD
+1154 WSVKGFED
-1159 FGGKAAAAKD
+1159 GSVNIKAED

-1175 KARSNLY
+1175 KARRKVY
-1182 GKVKDG
+1182 DTVKDG
-1188 SQVSLSNLDNNT
+1188 SKASLSNLDTDT
-1200 FYYLLESLTGVEHT
+1200 FYYLLESLTGVEHKT
-1214 VYRDSWFMDKTK
+1214 FRGIALGDKVK
-1226 EAYKK
+1226 DNLEN
-1231 AVDDALLATQNG
+1231 AVEDALTATQEG
-1243 LDYDEFVKQ
+1243 LNYDEFVKQ
-1252 YSDSASYVIE
+1252 YSDSATYVLK
-1262 DTYEIWQNFFG
+1262 DTYEIWQSFFK
-1273 NIETANN
+1273 NIETANG
-1280 YVSSLMD
+1280 YISSLKD
-1287 TQAKQVLAGYNQIRG
+1287 TQVKQILAGYNQLKEWG
-1302 WELSNSEQ
+1302 LGNSEQ
-1310 QYFSDIISKTIQD
+1310 QYYSDIIFKIIQD
-1323 KTSGIED
+1323 ETSGIKD
-1330 DEKRQSAIKNMFG
+1330 NEKRQSAIKEMLSG
-1343 KLGMV
+1343 LGMV
-1348 DSPEEWIKQYDDSY
+1348 NSPDEWIKQYDDSY

-1368 VDETTKKSIDE
+1368 VDEATKKSIDE
-1379 LAAKSN
+1379 LVAKSN
-1385 DTSAAVFGT
+1385 DTSAATFET
-1394 KLRKLLGDGHDD
+1394 KLRKLLGDGYDK

-1418 VDWTTEDFTNAL
+1418 VDWTAEDFINAL
-1430 KEYSSQKGNEDI
+1430 KEYSSQKGNEYI

-1447 ENLTPAMQQA
+1447 ENLTPAMQQV
-1457 LIASLKSADEDGN
+1457 LIASLKSADEGGN
-1470 RGLVSATENL
+1470 RGLVGATENL

-1486 LNEAQ
+1486 LNEVQ

-1498 MKTADF
+1498 VKTADF
-1504 TTISGLRKFQQE
+1504 TNISGLRKFQQE

-1541 EIGDFISTVSG
+1541 EIGDFINAVSG

-1570 KDATAAAQ
+1570 KDATSAAQ

-1593 AYFLNNFDKVKESYA
+1593 AYFLNNFDKVRESYA

-1613 LMDAYGD
+1613 LMDEYQAEINRIVVEIENAEEEGKNID
-1620 EIKRVEQELENEKKD
+1620 ELSQQLTDARV
-1635 ATQNGAKITELENQL
+1635 
-1650 SEAQAE
+1650 E

-1689 GLDSSVVQL
+1689 GLDSSAAQL

-1710 LGDQW
+1710 LGGQW

-1815 SYEKTRNTPVA
+1815 SYEEARNTPVA
-1826 TLLDSFENLY
+1826 TLLDSFKNLY

-1857 IDAWNNSAELDTVP
+1857 IDAWSNSAELDAVP

-1925 EQLGKDVDD
+1925 EQLGKDVED
-1934 LFELRGTKLVFKD
+1934 LFELRGTELVFKD

-1956 MYIDKLASLGYE
+1956 MYIDKLASLGYK

-2002 DNRAQLEPAFRDAVE
+2002 DNRAQLEPALRDAVE

-2037 SNREILQNLAEMGIV
+2037 SNREILQNLAGMGIV

-2060 KVVEGKQGDFLRV
+2060 KVVEGKQGDFLRA

-2097 TEMNSGDLLATLSQM
+2097 TEMYSGDLLATLSQM

-2173 IQQNSLYEV
+2173 IQQNSLYDV

-2209 ERLNDVFYIM
+2209 ERLNDVFYVM
-2219 ERIKDINDELAE
+2219 ERIKDINDELAK
-2231 PNVSD
+2231 PDISD

-2355 LGANFNTGSEVM
+2355 LGANFNTGSEAM
-2367 KEGLMKAVQNLAKSQ
+2367 KEGLMKGVQNLAKSQ
-2382 IEVIDAEIKVLE
+2382 IEIIDAEIKVLE
-2394 TVVASQ
+2394 TVVNSQ
-2400 DAFEKLKGDK
+2400 KAFEKLKGDK
-2410 TELTADDLLPNFGDA
+2410 TELTVEDLIPIAKNGYGDENWDGALSPLADLLKD
-2425 DSVNN
+2425 
-2430 YRESLQGIAPFV
+2430 
-2442 QGYLF
+2442 YLF
-2447 ECGKTINEIIANP
+2447 STGKTIQEIIDNP
-2460 ATWQDLTVNDRAFLA
+2460 SEFLNLTPNEQSLIASVLNSL
-2475 ALMNNTLGGEDWI
+2475 NGEDWDSVSLEI
-2488 TLGDD
+2488 
-2493 VKQQVVDKLN
+2493 KQQIVDKLN
-2503 AAFEASGV
+2503 AAFENSGINQ
-2511 DKRAELV
+2511 KAELV
-2518 IGSDGLVI
+2518 MGESGYVV
-2526 TFADTTKDAM
+2526 TFADTTKEAM
-2536 DEAASATSELDDNIS
+2536 DDAASATSELDDNIS
-2551 ALQDTAEANNPF
+2551 ALQDTVEANNPF

-2581 SYISNNGSFGGNGS
+2581 NYISGNGSFGGNGG
-2595 QSGGSGNVNNHS
+2595 QAGGSGSVGNHS
-2607 NQKSNRFSKVAYD
+2607 NSKSNRFSKVAYD
-2620 DGGVSATT
+2620 DGGISAST

-2638 VDSLDAAITKLNELA
+2638 VDSLDAAIAKLNELA

-2708 ASKTGVENIKVKVAA
+2708 ASKTGIENIKAKVAA
-2723 AKGTLMGELGPEM
+2723 AKGTLMGELGPEI
-2736 VVSNGRYFMVGQHGA
+2736 VVSNGRYFMVGQNGA

-2762 FNHLQTQQLMSTGLT
+2762 FNHLQTRQLMSTGLT
-2777 SRGTAYTNEK
+2777 SRGMAYTNEK

-2841 GGGSSKDSKAQ
+2841 GGGGKNLTAQ
-2852 IHDLERWYNLLR
+2852 IHDIERWYNLLR
-2864 QIEKYEQKVTYEQQK
+2864 QIEKYEQKITYEQQK
-2879 RENLQNGYNYV
+2879 RNNLQNGYNYV
-2890 DSLEKELEYLKKQ
+2890 DSLEKELEYLRKQ
-2903 QKAYSDLASL
+2903 QKAYKDLAGL

-2935 YDEDGLMQYVDGANK
+2935 YDEDGLMQYVDGANR

-2965 APINNAK
+2965 TPINNAK
-2972 DSSTQLA
+2972 DSAAQLA

-3029 EHLTSVEENTAK
+3029 EHLTSVEENTEK

-3052 QLSIEEK
+3052 QLSVEEK
-3059 LLTAVEDRQQAII
+3059 LLTAIQDRDQAII
-3072 DSLQDQKDALEE
+3072 DKLQDQKDALEE
-3084 SSQAYIDGLSDALN
+3084 SSQAYIDGLSDALA
-3098 KERNMYDK
+3098 KERNMYDR
-3106 QNTTDET
+3106 QSAAEET
-3113 AKLRRQL
+3113 AKMRRQL
-3120 VILQRAGGSASEIKS
+3120 AILQRAGGSAAEIKS

-3202 PEKMLQFIEE
+3202 PEKMLQFIED
-3212 FTKTYKENSDLQK
+3212 FTKTYKENSDLQN

-3230 DTFKELQIWDAK
+3230 NAFKELQIWDAK
-3242 RTSDQR
+3242 RTSDKR
-3248 NSDWSDY
+3248 NGDWADY

-3267 EDNVGLAQDA
+3267 EESAGLAQDA

-3287 TAAEAAANAVFE
+3287 SQAEAAANAVFE
-3299 EALKNAV
+3299 EALKKAA

-3323 AEDNTVKGDA
+3323 AEDNTIKGDA

-3373 SRILISGTDGKGQKI
+3373 GRILISGTDGKGQKI

-3463 TGENSGQSINIEKF
+3463 TGENSGQSINIEKL

>member
-1 MATGGNRR
+1 MAS
-9 ITLNIDANVQ
+9 
-19 LQNLDAERKKL
+19 
-30 ENAFGNVDVGSRHY
+30 VD
-44 RELQRTL
+44 
-51 NTINSAYEETAR
+51 
-63 LASSAFRSNA
+63 
-73 DVDKYTRS
+73 
-81 ITRLRSS
+81 
-88 FQSFDDIYANL
+88 
-99 GRNDFTKNI
+99 
-108 FPEGFL
+108 
-114 DRVEQA
+114 
-120 RRDLEQAQR
+120 
-129 DYASLGDRLFSQAV
+129 
-143 SGRGNL
+143 
-149 SSILKE
+149 
-155 QGVLDTASYDEMER
+155 
-169 AISRALGNATKKEE
+169 
-183 QYARSVGE
+183 
-191 SQAAIDGMRQA
+191 
-202 LERLNEEKANQDS
+202 
-215 ANSQIQKQIDTKQNE
+215 
-230 ITVKRNEAAAKH
+230 
-242 AERVNQINEKYTKQL
+242 
-257 EPLQTLTTALN
+257 
-268 AKQDQR
+268 
-274 QNIMSSVFK
+274 
-283 NGGGFKDNKDS
+283 
-294 IADFLVKQALA
+294 
-305 AGMQNVTKEDVM
+305 
-317 KMSQDKIKEL
+317 
-327 IGTIQETINAS
+327 
-338 RNKELEKSESS
+338 
-349 YKGVTTKLNNQLR
+349 
-362 GKEQEIEQ
+362 
-370 LRHDLES
+370 
-377 GQQLSEQI
+377 
-385 QRDIDNQNRDIE
+385 
-397 RRQKTADAQEANRQ
+397 
-411 NAAQYTDNVRA
+411 
-422 AQQELQDA
+422 
-430 QRDSQNALENSA
+430 
-442 ESTNLERLRQELEG
+442 
-456 LSEAERQYVDG
+456 
-467 AVSAGR
+467 
-473 ASDGLCDNFNSMGAQ
+473 
-488 ASEAKRQI
+488 
-496 DQLDQMQTRLKNGV
+496 
-510 TNVVNRYLGF
+510 
-520 YAILNKVRA
+520 
-529 AVRTMINDIRELDK
+529 
-543 AITEIAI
+543 
-550 VTNFSQDDLWKQM
+550 
-563 PTYSA
+563 YSA
-568 MAKEYGTSIKGVYE
+568 
-582 ISQLYY
+582 
-588 QQGLNQA
+588 
-595 DVMELTTETLKMAR
+595 
-609 IAGSSY
+609 
-615 ADAADYMTTAVRGF
+615 AADYMTVATRAFRIEV
-629 NMEMEEA
+629 EEA
-636 NRVTDVYAKLAA
+636 SRVTDVYSTLAA
-648 SSASSTTELA
+648 SSASSTEELA
-658 TAMSKVAAQAQSV
+658 IAMSKTASSAASV
-671 GSSFEN
+671 GASFEN
-677 TSTMFAVILE
+677 TTTMMAVMISA
-687 QTREAPETVGSS
+687 TRESATNIGSAMK
-699 LRSIMARYGKMKVDP
+699 SIISRYGEMSSDPSKLVDAEGDAISFNKVDD
-714 SALSDEEGAAM
+714 ALR
-725 SFNDID
+725 
-731 KALKSVGISMKDAN
+731 SVGISMKDVN
-745 NQFREFDDVIDELG
+745 GQFRDFDDLIEELG
-759 AKWEKLDSTS
+759 SKWQSLDTLS
-769 QRYIATQFAG
+769 QRYIATEFAG
-779 TNQQSR
+779 NRQQSR
-785 FLALMQNYDRYKE
+785 FLALVENYDLYKE
-798 LQDEAMNSEDA
+798 LQEKAMNSEDS
-809 GTLQYLKTLDSVE
+809 GTLQYLKTLDSIE
-822 TKIQQLKTA
+822 TKIQQVKTA
-831 FQDLYVNSGLQNF
+831 FQEFYTSSGLQDL
-844 IKGLLDL
+844 IKFVLDSV
-851 ATKLL
+851 TKILEKM
-856 TNLNKMPK
+856 NKMPK
-864 LFNKIPTAA
+864 LFGKIPVTALSVVATLITRFKRMISNVVNFIYSKIEEVRKRVDSAVNSSGQNAKAQVQGVGDAVSKKEIVKGAIRNIAGMAGAA
-873 LTVVGTIIAALKRG
+873 LTSAGLMTSNDK
-887 IIDVAAMIG
+887 
-896 AKIEETRN
+896 
-904 KINASIEENKRN
+904 
-916 AQAAA
+916 
-921 NGVHVNINPSASGGT
+921 ASGALQFAGALGT
-936 NNKTNGGWRDIVGR
+936 G
-950 LVSVVGLGL
+950 
-959 SAGSMATSNKA
+959 AAT
-970 KSGWLQLGGATA
+970 WM
-982 NAASSFFLTP
+982 LTP
-992 GTMGMKAVAAIASAL
+992 GEPILKTIMAVATAL
-1007 PGVVSGISTL
+1007 PGVVSGLTSL
-1017 VTGVSREEKVSNFK
+1017 FKVKSSQERVSEMK
-1031 QNITNAHND
+1031 QNIVSANND

-1047 LKTLEDYKKKLEDA
+1047 LKTLEDYKKKLDEA

-1070 AKQEYYDIMNEI
+1070 AKQEYYDIMEEI
-1082 ADAYPEFFSYMD
+1082 ADAYPQFFSYID

-1105 QYEELRRQK
+1105 RYEELEKQK
-1114 QEAYLSDLIEEGATN
+1114 KQAYINNLISEGAAN
-1129 IAALNNADYVTSMIY
+1129 IAALTDIDYASELIFSDLSTYGLDDYIVRFTTNLRDELFSDLRGDITQ
-1144 PNINSSDVSE
+1144 NITDVIKRQDEKGNSYAGLGKINEYDVS
-1154 WVLKD
+1154 
-1159 FGGKAAAAKD
+1159 
-1169 IGSSTN
+1169 
-1175 KARSNLY
+1175 LY
-1182 GKVKDG
+1182 GKSYSALQDVFKKDDDSLLYDSETIRNKVKEETMRVMEAAQKGLSYEEMADG
-1188 SQVSLSNLDNNT
+1188 VIDEVMDLPLRET
-1200 FYYLLESLTGVEHT
+1200 YTTYL
-1214 VYRDSWFMDKTK
+1214 
-1226 EAYKK
+1226 
-1231 AVDDALLATQNG
+1231 
-1243 LDYDEFVKQ
+1243 
-1252 YSDSASYVIE
+1252 
-1262 DTYEIWQNFFG
+1262 NFFENLKG
-1273 NIETANN
+1273 NVEYIEGQITGW
-1280 YVSSLMD
+1280 
-1287 TQAKQVLAGYNQIRG
+1287 TKQALAGYNQIYD
-1302 WELSNSEQ
+1302 WKLSTSEQ
-1310 QYFSDIISKTIQD
+1310 QYYGKEVTDVIRKLTENITDEEERRKKIETLLTEI
-1323 KTSGIED
+1323 GIYGDVNKWLEN
-1330 DEKRQSAIKNMFG
+1330 KY
-1343 KLGMV
+1343 
-1348 DSPEEWIKQYDDSY
+1348 EEIGGSY
-1362 VNLWEG
+1362 TNLWEN
-1368 VDETTKKSIDE
+1368 VDEATKKSIDE
-1379 LAAKSN
+1379 LAAKS
-1385 DTSAAVFGT
+1385 DSTSAVFFEA
-1394 KLRKLLGDGHDD
+1394 KLRKLLGNGHEE
-1406 LIDSLMQ
+1406 LIQNLMQ

-1418 VDWTTEDFTNAL
+1418 VEWTTEDFTNAL
-1430 KEYSSQKGNEDI
+1430 REYSSQKERESVDI
-1442 DTSSF
+1442 SSF
-1447 ENLTPAMQQA
+1447 EKLTPTMQQS
-1457 LIASLKSADEDGN
+1457 LIASLKSADGSGN
-1470 RGLVSATENL
+1470 AELVTATENL
-1480 YSFLNN
+1480 YAFLNS
-1486 LNEAQ
+1486 LDEVQ

-1498 MKTADF
+1498 IKSADL
-1504 TTISGLRKFQQE
+1504 TTIAGLRKFRQD
-1516 MAKNNIDVSAQ
+1516 MAKNNIDVSKQ
-1527 VEQIKANT
+1527 VDELKSATN
-1535 HFNLVT
+1535 FNLIT
-1541 EIGDFISTVSG
+1541 EIGEYVSTVSE

-1558 KFLSSAEKGMGF
+1558 KFLSSAEKGMSF
-1570 KDATAAAQ
+1570 KDANTAAQ

-1593 AYFLNNFDKVKESYA
+1593 TYFLNNFEKIREIYA
-1608 KYYQD
+1608 KSYQD
-1613 LMDAYGD
+1613 LMDEYEEEYTR
-1620 EIKRVEQELENEKKD
+1620 EIQEINDELEKTKDKGRKNELNQRLNDIED
-1635 ATQNGAKITELENQL
+1635 AY
-1650 SEAQAE
+1650 AE
-1656 YAKAQEMS
+1656 AQEMAS
-1664 QNAVDYLFNT
+1664 NAVDYLFNT
-1674 FLLSTGKFS
+1674 FLISAGEFS
-1683 DFVSSL
+1683 NFVESI
-1689 GLDSSVVQL
+1689 GIENADNVAQ
-1698 MQNGD
+1698 MMRQGD
-1703 VEGVKAA
+1703 IEGVKKA

-1722 VKAISNAPYDLMSNL
+1722 VEAISNSSYDLMSNL
-1737 IKGIESGEIFTLTQ
+1737 IKGIESGEIFALTQ

-1759 DENLQKAF
+1759 DERLQKAF
-1767 NVVVDSANG
+1767 NVIVDSTNG
-1776 EVSLQMVNLAEAWG
+1776 KVSLQMVNLAEAWG

-1795 LDKGTIK
+1795 LDKGIIK

-1815 SYEKTRNTPVA
+1815 SYEEARNTPVA
-1826 TLLDSFENLY
+1826 TLLDSFKNLY

-1857 IDAWNNSAELDTVP
+1857 IDAWNNSAELDAVP
-1871 RLLYAARAAGASMN
+1871 RLLYAARAAGASVN

-1903 EVSNAMQKGTQGA
+1903 EVSNTMQKGTQGA

-1925 EQLGKDVDD
+1925 EQLGKDVED
-1934 LFELRGTKLVFKD
+1934 LFELRGTELVFKD

-1956 MYIDKLASLGYE
+1956 MYIDKLASLGYK

-1989 QWTEAF
+1989 QWTEALR
-1995 AAAASGV
+1995 AAESGV
-2002 DNRAQLEPAFRDAVE
+2002 DNRAQLEPALRDAVE

-2037 SNREILQNLAEMGIV
+2037 SNREILQNLAGMGIV
-2052 KEVANDVY
+2052 KEVANDIY
-2060 KVVEGKQGDFLRV
+2060 KVVEGKQGDFLRA

-2097 TEMNSGDLLATLSQM
+2097 TEMYSGDLLATLSQM

-2173 IQQNSLYEV
+2173 IQQNSLYDV

-2209 ERLNDVFYIM
+2209 ERLNDVFYVM
-2219 ERIKDINDELAE
+2219 ERIKDINDELAK
-2231 PNVSD
+2231 PDISD

-2292 GDDYAKGLVGF
+2292 SDDYAKGLVGF

-2334 ILAASGA
+2334 ILAASSA

-2355 LGANFNTGSEVM
+2355 LGANFNTGSEAM
-2367 KEGLMKAVQNLAKSQ
+2367 KEGLMKGVQNLAKSQ
-2382 IEVIDAEIKVLE
+2382 IEIIDAEIKVLE

-2425 DSVNN
+2425 DSVDN

-2460 ATWQDLTVNDRAFLA
+2460 ATWQDLTLNDRAFLA
-2475 ALMNNTLGGEDWI
+2475 ALMNNVLGGEDWK

-2493 VKQQVVDKLN
+2493 LKQQVVDKLN
-2503 AAFEASGV
+2503 AAFEESGIN
-2511 DKRAELV
+2511 KKAELV
-2518 IGSDGLVI
+2518 VGSDGLVI
-2526 TFADTTKDAM
+2526 SFADTTKEAM
-2536 DEAASATSELDDNIS
+2536 DDAASATSELDDNIS
-2551 ALQDTAEANNPF
+2551 ALQDTVEANNPF

-2572 CEASIARID
+2572 CEASIARINN
-2581 SYISNNGSFGGNGS
+2581 YISSNGSFSGNGG
-2595 QSGGSGNVNNHS
+2595 QSGGSGSVNNRS
-2607 NQKSNRFSKVAYD
+2607 NQKSNRFSAVAYD
-2620 DGGVSATT
+2620 DGGVSTAT
-2628 KSLQTAQTTV
+2628 KSLQNAQTTI
-2638 VDSLDAAITKLNELA
+2638 VDSLDAAIAKLNELA

-2708 ASKTGVENIKVKVAA
+2708 ASKTGVENIKAKVAA
-2723 AKGTLMGELGPEM
+2723 AKGTLMGELGPEI
-2736 VVSNGRYFMVGQHGA
+2736 VVSNGRYFMVGQNGA

-2762 FNHLQTQQLMSTGLT
+2762 FNHLQTRQLMSTGLT
-2777 SRGTAYTNEK
+2777 SRGIAYTNEK

-2821 LLDNPASALG
+2821 LLDSPASALG

-2841 GGGSSKDSKAQ
+2841 GGGKNLTAQ
-2852 IHDLERWYNLLR
+2852 IHDIERWYNLLR
-2864 QIEKYEQKVTYEQQK
+2864 QIEKYEQKITYEQQK
-2879 RENLQNGYNYV
+2879 RNNLQNGYNYV
-2890 DSLEKELEYLKKQ
+2890 DSLEKELEYLRKQ
-2903 QKAYSDLASL
+2903 QKAYKDLAGL

-2935 YDEDGLMQYVDGANK
+2935 YDEDGLMQYVDGANR

-2965 APINNAK
+2965 TPINNAK
-2972 DSSTQLA
+2972 DSAAQLA

-3029 EHLTSVEENTAK
+3029 EHLTSVEENTEK

-3052 QLSIEEK
+3052 QLSVEEK
-3059 LLTAVEDRQQAII
+3059 LLTAIQDRDQAII
-3072 DSLQDQKDALEE
+3072 DKLQDQKDALEE
-3084 SSQAYIDGLSDALN
+3084 SSQAYIDGLSDALA
-3098 KERNMYDK
+3098 KERNMYDR
-3106 QNTTDET
+3106 QSTAEET
-3113 AKLRRQL
+3113 AKMRRQL
-3120 VILQRAGGSASEIKS
+3120 AILQRAGGSAAEIKS

-3202 PEKMLQFIEE
+3202 PEKMLQFIED
-3212 FTKTYKENSDLQK
+3212 FTKTYKENSDLQN

-3230 DTFKELQIWDAK
+3230 NAFKELQIWDAK
-3242 RTSDQR
+3242 RTSDKR
-3248 NSDWSDY
+3248 NGDWADY

-3267 EDNVGLAQDA
+3267 EESAGLAQDA

-3287 TAAEAAANAVFE
+3287 SQAEAAANAVFE
-3299 EALKNAV
+3299 EALKKAA

-3373 SRILISGTDGKGQKI
+3373 GRILISGTDGKGQKI

-3463 TGENSGQSINIEKF
+3463 TGENSGQSINIEKL

>member
-1 MATGGNRR
+1 M
-9 ITLNIDANVQ
+9 
-19 LQNLDAERKKL
+19 
-30 ENAFGNVDVGSRHY
+30 
-44 RELQRTL
+44 
-51 NTINSAYEETAR
+51 
-63 LASSAFRSNA
+63 
-73 DVDKYTRS
+73 
-81 ITRLRSS
+81 
-88 FQSFDDIYANL
+88 
-99 GRNDFTKNI
+99 
-108 FPEGFL
+108 
-114 DRVEQA
+114 
-120 RRDLEQAQR
+120 
-129 DYASLGDRLFSQAV
+129 
-143 SGRGNL
+143 
-149 SSILKE
+149 
-155 QGVLDTASYDEMER
+155 
-169 AISRALGNATKKEE
+169 
-183 QYARSVGE
+183 
-191 SQAAIDGMRQA
+191 
-202 LERLNEEKANQDS
+202 
-215 ANSQIQKQIDTKQNE
+215 
-230 ITVKRNEAAAKH
+230 
-242 AERVNQINEKYTKQL
+242 
-257 EPLQTLTTALN
+257 
-268 AKQDQR
+268 
-274 QNIMSSVFK
+274 
-283 NGGGFKDNKDS
+283 
-294 IADFLVKQALA
+294 
-305 AGMQNVTKEDVM
+305 
-317 KMSQDKIKEL
+317 
-327 IGTIQETINAS
+327 
-338 RNKELEKSESS
+338 
-349 YKGVTTKLNNQLR
+349 
-362 GKEQEIEQ
+362 
-370 LRHDLES
+370 
-377 GQQLSEQI
+377 
-385 QRDIDNQNRDIE
+385 
-397 RRQKTADAQEANRQ
+397 
-411 NAAQYTDNVRA
+411 
-422 AQQELQDA
+422 
-430 QRDSQNALENSA
+430 
-442 ESTNLERLRQELEG
+442 
-456 LSEAERQYVDG
+456 
-467 AVSAGR
+467 
-473 ASDGLCDNFNSMGAQ
+473 
-488 ASEAKRQI
+488 
-496 DQLDQMQTRLKNGV
+496 
-510 TNVVNRYLGF
+510 
-520 YAILNKVRA
+520 
-529 AVRTMINDIRELDK
+529 
-543 AITEIAI
+543 
-550 VTNFSQDDLWKQM
+550 
-563 PTYSA
+563 
-568 MAKEYGTSIKGVYE
+568 
-582 ISQLYY
+582 
-588 QQGLNQA
+588 LNQA
-595 DVMELTTETLKMAR
+595 EVLSLTTETLKLAR
-609 IAGSSY
+609 VAGVEYS
-615 ADAADYMTTAVRGF
+615 AAADYMTVATRVFRI
-629 NMEMEEA
+629 EVEEA
-636 NRVTDVYAKLAA
+636 SRVTDVYSTLAA
-648 SSASSTTELA
+648 SSASSTEELA
-658 TAMSKVAAQAQSV
+658 IAMSKTASSAASV
-671 GSSFEN
+671 GASFEN
-677 TSTMFAVILE
+677 TTTMMAVMISA
-687 QTREAPETVGSS
+687 TRESATNIGSAMK
-699 LRSIMARYGKMKVDP
+699 SIISRYGEMSSDPSKLVDAEGEAISFNKVDD
-714 SALSDEEGAAM
+714 ALR
-725 SFNDID
+725 
-731 KALKSVGISMKDAN
+731 SVGISMKDVN
-745 NQFREFDDVIDELG
+745 GQFRDFDDLIEELG
-759 AKWEKLDSTS
+759 SKWQSLDTLS
-769 QRYIATQFAG
+769 QRYIATEFAG
-779 TNQQSR
+779 NRQQSR
-785 FLALMQNYDRYKE
+785 FLALVENYDLYKE
-798 LQDEAMNSEDA
+798 LQEKAMNSEDS
-809 GTLQYLKTLDSVE
+809 GTLQYLKTLDSIE
-822 TKIQQLKTA
+822 TKIQQVKTA
-831 FQDLYVNSGLQNF
+831 FQEFYTTSGLQDL
-844 IKGLLDL
+844 IKFVLDSV
-851 ATKLL
+851 TKILEKM
-856 TNLNKMPK
+856 NKMPK
-864 LFNKIPTAA
+864 MFGKIPVTALSVVATLITTFKRMITNVVNFIYSKIEEVRKRVDSAVNSSGQNAKVQVQGVGNAVSKKEIAKGAIGNIAGMAGAA
-873 LTVVGTIIAALKRG
+873 LTSAGL
-887 IIDVAAMIG
+887 M
-896 AKIEETRN
+896 
-904 KINASIEENKRN
+904 ASNDK
-916 AQAAA
+916 
-921 NGVHVNINPSASGGT
+921 ASGALQFAGALGT
-936 NNKTNGGWRDIVGR
+936 G
-950 LVSVVGLGL
+950 
-959 SAGSMATSNKA
+959 AAT
-970 KSGWLQLGGATA
+970 WM
-982 NAASSFFLTP
+982 LTP
-992 GTMGMKAVAAIASAL
+992 GEPILKTIMAVATAL
-1007 PGVVSGISTL
+1007 PGLISGLTSLFKKKSSQERVS
-1017 VTGVSREEKVSNFK
+1017 EMK
-1031 QNITNAHND
+1031 QNITDTHND

-1047 LKTLEDYKKKLEDA
+1047 LKTLEDYKKKLDEA

-1070 AKQEYYDIMNEI
+1070 AKQAYYDIMEEI
-1082 ADAYPEFFSYMD
+1082 ADAYPQFFSYMD
-1094 EEGNKVVELGK
+1094 EEGNKVVELGE
-1105 QYEELRRQK
+1105 QYEWLVKQK
-1114 QEAYLSDLIEEGATN
+1114 QEAYLSDLAEEGAAN
-1129 IAALNNADYVTSMIY
+1129 IAALTDASYITDKVYSASNAILSNVGLPNVSANFTKASDIVSSM
-1144 PNINSSDVSE
+1144 
-1154 WVLKD
+1154 
-1159 FGGKAAAAKD
+1159 
-1169 IGSSTN
+1169 N
-1175 KARSNLY
+1175 KARD
-1182 GKVKDG
+1182 KVYEKTKDG
-1188 SQVSLSNLDNNT
+1188 SRISREDLQGDYFL
-1200 FYYLLESLTGVEHT
+1200 YLLESLTGIEHLA
-1214 VYRDSWFMDKTK
+1214 YRYDKNFVGSDESFTRK
-1226 EAYKK
+1226 EAYQNS
-1231 AVDDALLATQNG
+1231 ARDAFLAAQEG
-1243 LDYDEFVKQ
+1243 LDYEEFVAQ
-1252 YSDSASYVIE
+1252 YSEDAQYIIKESYQVWYQFFNSLE
-1262 DTYEIWQNFFG
+1262 DTNE
-1273 NIETANN
+1273 
-1280 YVSSLMD
+1280 YVSSYME
-1287 TQAKQVLAGYNQIRG
+1287 TQIKQQIAGYNNIREWG
-1302 WELSNSEQ
+1302 YSNSEQ
-1310 QYFSDIISKTIQD
+1310 NYYSKEISKIIQEQV
-1323 KTSGIED
+1323 SGIED
-1330 DEKRQSAIKNMFG
+1330 DTERANKAKELLAKIGLEKN
-1343 KLGMV
+1343 L
-1348 DSPEEWIKQYDDSY
+1348 DEWIKQYDDTY
-1362 VNLWEG
+1362 INLWEG
-1368 VDETTKKSIDE
+1368 VDEATKNSIDE

-1385 DTSAAVFGT
+1385 DTSAAVFET
-1394 KLRKLLGDGHDD
+1394 KLRKLLGDGHDK

-1413 EYADT
+1413 EYVDA
-1418 VDWTTEDFTNAL
+1418 VDWTTEDFINAL
-1430 KEYSSQKGNEDI
+1430 KEYSSQKGNESI
-1442 DTSSF
+1442 DLSSF
-1447 ENLTPAMQQA
+1447 EKLTPAMQQS

-1470 RGLVSATENL
+1470 RGLVGATENL
-1480 YSFLNN
+1480 YSFLND
-1486 LNEAQ
+1486 LDEAQ
-1491 MGIASEI
+1491 MGIASELV
-1498 MKTADF
+1498 KTADI

-1593 AYFLNNFDKVKESYA
+1593 AYFLNNFDKVRESYA

-1613 LMDAYGD
+1613 LMDEYGK
-1620 EIKRVEQELENEKKD
+1620 EIERVQNELNAEINKTTD
-1635 ATQNGAKITELENQL
+1635 HDFAKINDLTEQL
-1650 SEAQAE
+1650 TNARAA
-1656 YAKAQEMS
+1656 YNKAQEMA

-1689 GLDSSVVQL
+1689 GLDNSVAQL

-1710 LGDQW
+1710 LGDRW

-1737 IKGIESGEIFTLTQ
+1737 IKGIESGEIFTVTQ
-1751 EQYQSIAG
+1751 EQYQSISG

-1776 EVSLQMVNLAEAWG
+1776 EVSLQMVNLAEAWS

-1795 LDKGTIK
+1795 LDKGIIK
-1802 NVKQY
+1802 NAKQY

-1815 SYEKTRNTPVA
+1815 SYEEARNTPVA
-1826 TLLDSFENLY
+1826 TLLDSFKNLY

-1857 IDAWNNSAELDTVP
+1857 IDAWSNSAELDAVP

-1925 EQLGKDVDD
+1925 EQLGKDVED
-1934 LFELRGTKLVFKD
+1934 LFELRGTELVFKD

-1956 MYIDKLASLGYE
+1956 MYIDKLASLGYK

-1995 AAAASGV
+1995 RAAESGV
-2002 DNRAQLEPAFRDAVE
+2002 DNRAQLESAFRDAVE

-2037 SNREILQNLAEMGIV
+2037 SNREILQNLAGMGIV

-2060 KVVEGKQGDFLRV
+2060 KVVEGKQGDFLRA

-2097 TEMNSGDLLATLSQM
+2097 TEMYSGDLLATLSQM

-2165 DRTAEGYK
+2165 DRTADGYK
-2173 IQQNSLYEV
+2173 IQQNSLYDV

-2209 ERLNDVFYIM
+2209 ERLNDVFYVM
-2219 ERIKDINDELAE
+2219 ERIREINDELAK
-2231 PNVSD
+2231 PDVSD

-2292 GDDYAKGLVGF
+2292 GDDYAKGFVGF

-2334 ILAASGA
+2334 ILAASSA

-2355 LGANFNTGSEVM
+2355 LGANFNTGSEAM
-2367 KEGLMKAVQNLAKSQ
+2367 KEGLMKGVQNLAKSQ
-2382 IEVIDAEIKVLE
+2382 IEIIDAEIKVLE
-2394 TVVASQ
+2394 TVVTSQ

-2410 TELTADDLLPNFGDA
+2410 TELTVEDLMPIALGD
-2425 DSVNN
+2425 
-2430 YRESLQGIAPFV
+2430 ESDENWASALAPLAEILK
-2442 QGYLF
+2442 GYLF
-2447 ECGKTINEIIANP
+2447 SGGRIIQQIIDNPSDFLNLTPNEQALIASILNS
-2460 ATWQDLTVNDRAFLA
+2460 LN
-2475 ALMNNTLGGEDWI
+2475 GEDWDSVSLEI
-2488 TLGDD
+2488 
-2493 VKQQVVDKLN
+2493 KQQIVDKLN
-2503 AAFEASGV
+2503 AAFKDSGINQ
-2511 DKRAELV
+2511 KAELV
-2518 IGSDGLVI
+2518 MGESGYVV
-2526 TFADTTKDAM
+2526 TFADTTKEAM
-2536 DEAASATSELDDNIS
+2536 DDAASATSELDDNIS
-2551 ALQDTAEANNPF
+2551 ALQDTVEANNPF

-2572 CEASIARID
+2572 CEASIARINN
-2581 SYISNNGSFGGNGS
+2581 YISSNGGFSGNGG
-2595 QSGGSGNVNNHS
+2595 QSGGSGGVNNRS
-2607 NQKSNRFSKVAYD
+2607 NQKSNRFSAVAYD
-2620 DGGVSATT
+2620 DGGVSTAT
-2628 KSLQTAQTTV
+2628 KSLQNAQTTI
-2638 VDSLDAAITKLNELA
+2638 VDSLDAAIAKLNELA

-2708 ASKTGVENIKVKVAA
+2708 ASKTGIENIKAKVAA
-2723 AKGTLMGELGPEM
+2723 AKGTLMGELGPEI
-2736 VVSNGRYFMVGQHGA
+2736 VVSNGRYFMVGQNGA

-2762 FNHLQTQQLMSTGLT
+2762 FNHLQTRQLMSTGLT
-2777 SRGTAYTNEK
+2777 SRGMAYTNEK

-2841 GGGSSKDSKAQ
+2841 GGGGKNLTAQ
-2852 IHDLERWYNLLR
+2852 IHDIERWYNLLR
-2864 QIEKYEQKVTYEQQK
+2864 QIEKYEQKITYEQQK
-2879 RENLQNGYNYV
+2879 RNNLQNGYNYV
-2890 DSLEKELEYLKKQ
+2890 DSLEKELEYLRKQ
-2903 QKAYSDLASL
+2903 QKAYKDLAGL

-2965 APINNAK
+2965 TPINNAK
-2972 DSSTQLA
+2972 DSAAQLA

-3029 EHLTSVEENTAK
+3029 EHLTSVEENTEK

-3052 QLSIEEK
+3052 QLSVEEK
-3059 LLTAVEDRQQAII
+3059 LLTAIQDRDQAII
-3072 DSLQDQKDALEE
+3072 DKLQDQKDALEE
-3084 SSQAYIDGLSDALN
+3084 SSQAYIDGLSDALA
-3098 KERNMYDK
+3098 KERNMYDR
-3106 QNTTDET
+3106 QSTAEET
-3113 AKLRRQL
+3113 AKMRRQL
-3120 VILQRAGGSASEIKS
+3120 AILQRAGGSAAEIKS

-3156 DAVQEA
+3156 NAVQEA

-3212 FTKTYKENSDLQK
+3212 FTKTYKENSDLQN

-3230 DTFKELQIWDAK
+3230 NAFKELQIWDAK
-3242 RTSDQR
+3242 RTSDKR
-3248 NSDWSDY
+3248 NSDWADY

-3267 EDNVGLAQDA
+3267 EENAGLAQDA

-3287 TAAEAAANAVFE
+3287 SQAEAAANAVFE
-3299 EALKNAV
+3299 EALKKAA

-3373 SRILISGTDGKGQKI
+3373 GRILISGTDGKGQKI

-3463 TGENSGQSINIEKF
+3463 TGENSGQSINIEKL

>member
-1 MATGGNRR
+1 MAS
-9 ITLNIDANVQ
+9 
-19 LQNLDAERKKL
+19 
-30 ENAFGNVDVGSRHY
+30 VD
-44 RELQRTL
+44 
-51 NTINSAYEETAR
+51 
-63 LASSAFRSNA
+63 
-73 DVDKYTRS
+73 
-81 ITRLRSS
+81 
-88 FQSFDDIYANL
+88 
-99 GRNDFTKNI
+99 
-108 FPEGFL
+108 
-114 DRVEQA
+114 
-120 RRDLEQAQR
+120 
-129 DYASLGDRLFSQAV
+129 
-143 SGRGNL
+143 
-149 SSILKE
+149 
-155 QGVLDTASYDEMER
+155 
-169 AISRALGNATKKEE
+169 
-183 QYARSVGE
+183 
-191 SQAAIDGMRQA
+191 
-202 LERLNEEKANQDS
+202 
-215 ANSQIQKQIDTKQNE
+215 
-230 ITVKRNEAAAKH
+230 
-242 AERVNQINEKYTKQL
+242 
-257 EPLQTLTTALN
+257 
-268 AKQDQR
+268 
-274 QNIMSSVFK
+274 
-283 NGGGFKDNKDS
+283 
-294 IADFLVKQALA
+294 
-305 AGMQNVTKEDVM
+305 
-317 KMSQDKIKEL
+317 
-327 IGTIQETINAS
+327 
-338 RNKELEKSESS
+338 
-349 YKGVTTKLNNQLR
+349 
-362 GKEQEIEQ
+362 
-370 LRHDLES
+370 
-377 GQQLSEQI
+377 
-385 QRDIDNQNRDIE
+385 
-397 RRQKTADAQEANRQ
+397 
-411 NAAQYTDNVRA
+411 
-422 AQQELQDA
+422 
-430 QRDSQNALENSA
+430 
-442 ESTNLERLRQELEG
+442 
-456 LSEAERQYVDG
+456 
-467 AVSAGR
+467 
-473 ASDGLCDNFNSMGAQ
+473 
-488 ASEAKRQI
+488 
-496 DQLDQMQTRLKNGV
+496 
-510 TNVVNRYLGF
+510 
-520 YAILNKVRA
+520 
-529 AVRTMINDIRELDK
+529 
-543 AITEIAI
+543 
-550 VTNFSQDDLWKQM
+550 
-563 PTYSA
+563 YSA
-568 MAKEYGTSIKGVYE
+568 
-582 ISQLYY
+582 
-588 QQGLNQA
+588 
-595 DVMELTTETLKMAR
+595 
-609 IAGSSY
+609 
-615 ADAADYMTTAVRGF
+615 AADYMTVATRAFRIEV
-629 NMEMEEA
+629 EEA
-636 NRVTDVYAKLAA
+636 SRVTDVYSTLAA
-648 SSASSTTELA
+648 SSASSTEELA
-658 TAMSKVAAQAQSV
+658 IAMSKTASSAASV
-671 GSSFEN
+671 GASFEN
-677 TSTMFAVILE
+677 TTTMMAVMISA
-687 QTREAPETVGSS
+687 TRESATNIGSAMK
-699 LRSIMARYGKMKVDP
+699 SIISRYGEMSSDPSKLVDAEGDAISFNKVDD
-714 SALSDEEGAAM
+714 ALR
-725 SFNDID
+725 
-731 KALKSVGISMKDAN
+731 SVGISMKDVN
-745 NQFREFDDVIDELG
+745 GQFRDFDDLIEELG
-759 AKWEKLDSTS
+759 SKWQSLDTLS
-769 QRYIATQFAG
+769 QRYIATEFAG
-779 TNQQSR
+779 NRQQSR
-785 FLALMQNYDRYKE
+785 FLALVENYDLYKE
-798 LQDEAMNSEDA
+798 LQEKAMNSEDS
-809 GTLQYLKTLDSVE
+809 GTLQYLKTLDSIE
-822 TKIQQLKTA
+822 TKIQQVKTA
-831 FQDLYVNSGLQNF
+831 FQEFYTTSGLQDL
-844 IKGLLDL
+844 IKFVLDSV
-851 ATKLL
+851 TKILEKM
-856 TNLNKMPK
+856 NKMPK
-864 LFNKIPTAA
+864 MFGKIPVTALSVVATLITTFKRMITNVVNFIFSKIEEVKKRVDSAVNSSGQNAKAQVQGVGNAVSKKEIVKGAIGNIAGMAGAA
-873 LTVVGTIIAALKRG
+873 LTSAGL
-887 IIDVAAMIG
+887 M
-896 AKIEETRN
+896 
-904 KINASIEENKRN
+904 ASNDK
-916 AQAAA
+916 
-921 NGVHVNINPSASGGT
+921 ASGALQFAGALGT
-936 NNKTNGGWRDIVGR
+936 G
-950 LVSVVGLGL
+950 
-959 SAGSMATSNKA
+959 AAT
-970 KSGWLQLGGATA
+970 WM
-982 NAASSFFLTP
+982 LTP
-992 GTMGMKAVAAIASAL
+992 GEPILKTIMAVATAL
-1007 PGVVSGISTL
+1007 PGLISGLTSLFKKKSSQERVS
-1017 VTGVSREEKVSNFK
+1017 EMK
-1031 QNITNAHND
+1031 QNITDTHND

-1047 LKTLEDYKKKLEDA
+1047 LKTLEDYKKKLDEA

-1070 AKQEYYDIMNEI
+1070 AKQEYYDIMEEI
-1082 ADAYPEFFSYMD
+1082 ADAYPQFFSYMD
-1094 EEGNKVVELGK
+1094 TEGHKIVELGK
-1105 QYEELRRQK
+1105 QYEELRKQK
-1114 QEAYLSDLIEEGATN
+1114 QEAYLNDLIKEGATN
-1129 IAALNNADYVTSMIY
+1129 IAALTNGEYVANMVY
-1144 PNINSSDVSE
+1144 PNATGSIDMGIFHRNVYKDTDIARADLYEYASQNIDKSIIPYVADKFNNLAFNEKNTEFFKQMMNSLFGV
-1154 WVLKD
+1154 D
-1159 FGGKAAAAKD
+1159 F
-1169 IGSSTN
+1169 
-1175 KARSNLY
+1175 
-1182 GKVKDG
+1182 
-1188 SQVSLSNLDNNT
+1188 
-1200 FYYLLESLTGVEHT
+1200 FH
-1214 VYRDSWFMDKTK
+1214 F
-1226 EAYKK
+1226 
-1231 AVDDALLATQNG
+1231 G
-1243 LDYDEFVKQ
+1243 LGQGEE
-1252 YSDSASYVIE
+1252 ASYVARTLSAAQEGISYKDFQNTDLARE
-1262 DTYEIWQNFFG
+1262 LSMAGYGLLEETYNIYLDFFDNIQQNV
-1273 NIETANN
+1273 E
-1280 YVSSLMD
+1280 YVQKNLLSW
-1287 TQAKQVLAGYNQIRG
+1287 TKQVIAGYNQLYEWG
-1302 WELSNSEQ
+1302 LGNSEQ
-1310 QYFSDIISKTIQD
+1310 SFYSSKISEIIQEQTN
-1323 KTSGIED
+1323 GIED
-1330 DEKRQSAIKNMFG
+1330 DDARAKAAEALMKE
-1343 KLGMV
+1343 LGIIG
-1348 DSPEEWIKQYDDSY
+1348 DIDQWISKYSEDY
-1362 VNLWEG
+1362 VNLWG
-1368 VDETTKKSIDE
+1368 GIDETTKKSIDE
-1379 LAAKSN
+1379 LATKSN
-1385 DTSAAVFGT
+1385 DTSATVFET
-1394 KLRKLLGDGHDD
+1394 RIRNLLGDGHEE
-1406 LIDSLMQ
+1406 LVQFLM
-1413 EYADT
+1413 ENYADT
-1418 VDWTTEDFTNAL
+1418 VDWTTEDFINAL
-1430 KEYSSQKGNEDI
+1430 KEYSSQKGNENI

-1447 ENLTPAMQQA
+1447 ENLTPAMQQV
-1457 LIASLKSADEDGN
+1457 LIASLKSADEGGN
-1470 RGLVSATENL
+1470 RGLVGATENL

-1486 LNEAQ
+1486 LNEVQ

-1498 MKTADF
+1498 VKTADF

-1535 HFNLVT
+1535 HFNFVT
-1541 EIGDFISTVSG
+1541 EIGDFINTVSG

-1593 AYFLNNFDKVKESYA
+1593 AYFLNNFDKVRESYA

-1613 LMDAYGD
+1613 LMDEYGK
-1620 EIKRVEQELENEKKD
+1620 EIERVQNELNAEINKTTD
-1635 ATQNGAKITELENQL
+1635 HDFAKINDLTEQL
-1650 SEAQAE
+1650 TNARAE
-1656 YAKAQEMS
+1656 YNKAQEMA

-1689 GLDSSVVQL
+1689 GLDSSVAQL

-1703 VEGVKAA
+1703 VEGVKAV

-1815 SYEKTRNTPVA
+1815 SYEEMRNTPVA

-1836 HITDTELIEYADK
+1836 HITDTELIAYADK
-1849 IGVDSKKF
+1849 IGVDSKKL
-1857 IDAWNNSAELDTVP
+1857 IDAWNNSAELDAVP

-1925 EQLGKDVDD
+1925 EQLGKDVED
-1934 LFELRGTKLVFKD
+1934 LFELRGTELVFKD

-1956 MYIDKLASLGYE
+1956 MYIDKLASLGYK

-1995 AAAASGV
+1995 RAAESGV

-2037 SNREILQNLAEMGIV
+2037 SNREILQNLAGMGIV

-2060 KVVEGKQGDFLRV
+2060 KVVEGKQGDFLRA
-2073 VAGAEALTVEQQMS
+2073 VAGTEALTVEQQMS

-2097 TEMNSGDLLATLSQM
+2097 TEMYSGDLLATLSQM

-2144 GSASASDISNLE
+2144 GSASAFDISNLE

-2173 IQQNSLYEV
+2173 IQQNSLYDV

-2209 ERLNDVFYIM
+2209 ERLNDVFYVM
-2219 ERIKDINDELAE
+2219 ERIREINDELAK
-2231 PNVSD
+2231 PDVSD

-2292 GDDYAKGLVGF
+2292 SDDYAKGLVGF

-2355 LGANFNTGSEVM
+2355 LGANFNTGSEAM
-2367 KEGLMKAVQNLAKSQ
+2367 KEGLMKGIQNLAKSQ

-2410 TELTADDLLPNFGDA
+2410 TELTADDLLPKLPTDYGPIQEALAPLEDLLQNYTFEAGQTIHDILLNPILL
-2425 DSVNN
+2425 DSLTPTE
-2430 YRESLQGIAPFV
+2430 REWLASILNSL
-2442 QGYLF
+2442 
-2447 ECGKTINEIIANP
+2447 N
-2460 ATWQDLTVNDRAFLA
+2460 
-2475 ALMNNTLGGEDWI
+2475 GEDWT

-2503 AAFEASGV
+2503 AAFEAAGV
-2511 DKRAELV
+2511 AQRAELTV
-2518 IGSDGLVI
+2518 GDDGLVI
-2526 TFADTTKDAM
+2526 TFAENTKEVMDDAN
-2536 DEAASATSELDDNIS
+2536 SATSELDDNIS
-2551 ALQDTAEANNPF
+2551 ALQDTAETNNPF
-2563 QPWETTLAN
+2563 QSWETTLAN

-2581 SYISNNGSFGGNGS
+2581 NYISGNGSFGGNGG
-2595 QSGGSGNVNNHS
+2595 QAGGSGSVGNHS
-2607 NQKSNRFSKVAYD
+2607 NSKSNRFSKVAYD
-2620 DGGVSATT
+2620 DGGVSTTT
-2628 KSLQTAQTTV
+2628 KSLQNAQTTII
-2638 VDSLDAAITKLNELA
+2638 DSLDAAIVKLNELA

-2708 ASKTGVENIKVKVAA
+2708 ASKTGIENIKAKVAA
-2723 AKGTLMGELGPEM
+2723 AKGTLMGELGPEI
-2736 VVSNGRYFMVGQHGA
+2736 VVSNGRYFMVGQNGA

-2777 SRGTAYTNEK
+2777 SRGMAYTNEK

-2793 KGNAT
+2793 KGNTT

-2841 GGGSSKDSKAQ
+2841 GGGGKNLTAQ
-2852 IHDLERWYNLLR
+2852 IHDIERWYNLLR
-2864 QIEKYEQKVTYEQQK
+2864 QIEKYEQKITYEQQK
-2879 RENLQNGYNYV
+2879 RNNLQNGYNYV
-2890 DSLEKELEYLKKQ
+2890 DSLEKELEYLRKQ
-2903 QKAYSDLASL
+2903 QKAYKDLAGL

-2935 YDEDGLMQYVDGANK
+2935 YDEDGLMQYVDGANR

-2965 APINNAK
+2965 TPINNAK
-2972 DSSTQLA
+2972 DSAAQLA

-3029 EHLTSVEENTAK
+3029 EHLTSVEENTEK

-3052 QLSIEEK
+3052 QLSVEEK
-3059 LLTAVEDRQQAII
+3059 LLTAIQDRDQAII
-3072 DSLQDQKDALEE
+3072 DKLQDQKDALEE
-3084 SSQAYIDGLSDALN
+3084 SSQAYIDGLSDALA
-3098 KERNMYDK
+3098 KERNMYDR
-3106 QNTTDET
+3106 QSTAEET
-3113 AKLRRQL
+3113 AKMRRQL
-3120 VILQRAGGSASEIKS
+3120 AILQRAGGSTAEIKS

-3202 PEKMLQFIEE
+3202 PEKMLQFIED
-3212 FTKTYKENSDLQK
+3212 FTKTYKENSDLQN

-3230 DTFKELQIWDAK
+3230 NAFKELQIWDAK
-3242 RTSDQR
+3242 RTSDKR
-3248 NSDWSDY
+3248 NGDWADY

-3267 EDNVGLAQDA
+3267 EDNAGLAQDA

-3299 EALKNAV
+3299 EALKKAA

-3347 ATTDKKGFVIY
+3347 ATTDKKGFIIY

-3373 SRILISGTDGKGQKI
+3373 GRILISGTDGKGQKI

-3463 TGENSGQSINIEKF
+3463 TGENSGQSINIEKL

>member
-1 MATGGNRR
+1 M
-9 ITLNIDANVQ
+9 L
-19 LQNLDAERKKL
+19 
-30 ENAFGNVDVGSRHY
+30 
-44 RELQRTL
+44 
-51 NTINSAYEETAR
+51 
-63 LASSAFRSNA
+63 
-73 DVDKYTRS
+73 
-81 ITRLRSS
+81 
-88 FQSFDDIYANL
+88 
-99 GRNDFTKNI
+99 
-108 FPEGFL
+108 
-114 DRVEQA
+114 
-120 RRDLEQAQR
+120 
-129 DYASLGDRLFSQAV
+129 
-143 SGRGNL
+143 
-149 SSILKE
+149 
-155 QGVLDTASYDEMER
+155 
-169 AISRALGNATKKEE
+169 
-183 QYARSVGE
+183 
-191 SQAAIDGMRQA
+191 
-202 LERLNEEKANQDS
+202 
-215 ANSQIQKQIDTKQNE
+215 
-230 ITVKRNEAAAKH
+230 
-242 AERVNQINEKYTKQL
+242 
-257 EPLQTLTTALN
+257 
-268 AKQDQR
+268 
-274 QNIMSSVFK
+274 
-283 NGGGFKDNKDS
+283 
-294 IADFLVKQALA
+294 KQAE
-305 AGMQNVTKEDVM
+305 V
-317 KMSQDKIKEL
+317 
-327 IGTIQETINAS
+327 
-338 RNKELEKSESS
+338 
-349 YKGVTTKLNNQLR
+349 
-362 GKEQEIEQ
+362 
-370 LRHDLES
+370 
-377 GQQLSEQI
+377 LS
-385 QRDIDNQNRDIE
+385 
-397 RRQKTADAQEANRQ
+397 
-411 NAAQYTDNVRA
+411 
-422 AQQELQDA
+422 
-430 QRDSQNALENSA
+430 
-442 ESTNLERLRQELEG
+442 
-456 LSEAERQYVDG
+456 
-467 AVSAGR
+467 
-473 ASDGLCDNFNSMGAQ
+473 
-488 ASEAKRQI
+488 
-496 DQLDQMQTRLKNGV
+496 
-510 TNVVNRYLGF
+510 
-520 YAILNKVRA
+520 
-529 AVRTMINDIRELDK
+529 
-543 AITEIAI
+543 
-550 VTNFSQDDLWKQM
+550 
-563 PTYSA
+563 
-568 MAKEYGTSIKGVYE
+568 
-582 ISQLYY
+582 
-588 QQGLNQA
+588 
-595 DVMELTTETLKMAR
+595 LTTETLKLAR
-609 IAGSSY
+609 VASVDYS
-615 ADAADYMTTAVRGF
+615 AAADYMTVATRAFRIEV
-629 NMEMEEA
+629 EEA
-636 NRVTDVYAKLAA
+636 SRVTDVYSTLAA
-648 SSASSTTELA
+648 SSASSTEELA
-658 TAMSKVAAQAQSV
+658 IAMSKTASSAASV
-671 GSSFEN
+671 GASFEN
-677 TSTMFAVILE
+677 TTTMMAVMISA
-687 QTREAPETVGSS
+687 TRESATNIGSAMK
-699 LRSIMARYGKMKVDP
+699 SIISRYGEMSSDPSKLVDAEGDAISFNKVDD
-714 SALSDEEGAAM
+714 ALR
-725 SFNDID
+725 
-731 KALKSVGISMKDAN
+731 SVGISMKDVN
-745 NQFREFDDVIDELG
+745 GQFRDFDDLIEELG
-759 AKWEKLDSTS
+759 SKWQSLDTLS
-769 QRYIATQFAG
+769 QRYIATEFAG
-779 TNQQSR
+779 NRQQSR
-785 FLALMQNYDRYKE
+785 FLALVENYDLYKE
-798 LQDEAMNSEDA
+798 LQEKAMNSEDSS
-809 GTLQYLKTLDSVE
+809 TLQYLKTLDSIE
-822 TKIQQLKTA
+822 TKIQQVKTA
-831 FQDLYVNSGLQNF
+831 FQEFYTTSGLQDL
-844 IKGLLDL
+844 IKFVLDSV
-851 ATKLL
+851 TKILEKM
-856 TNLNKMPK
+856 NKMPK
-864 LFNKIPTAA
+864 MFGKIPVTALSVVATLITTFKRMISNVVNFIYSKIEEVRKRVDSAVNSSGQNAKAQVQGVGNAVSKKEIAKGAIGNIAGMAGAA
-873 LTVVGTIIAALKRG
+873 LTSAGL
-887 IIDVAAMIG
+887 M
-896 AKIEETRN
+896 
-904 KINASIEENKRN
+904 ASNDK
-916 AQAAA
+916 
-921 NGVHVNINPSASGGT
+921 ASGALQFAGALGT
-936 NNKTNGGWRDIVGR
+936 G
-950 LVSVVGLGL
+950 
-959 SAGSMATSNKA
+959 AAT
-970 KSGWLQLGGATA
+970 WM
-982 NAASSFFLTP
+982 LTP
-992 GTMGMKAVAAIASAL
+992 GEPILKTIMAVATAL
-1007 PGVVSGISTL
+1007 PGLISGLTSLFKKKSSQEQVS
-1017 VTGVSREEKVSNFK
+1017 EMK
-1031 QNITNAHND
+1031 QNITDTHND

-1047 LKTLEDYKKKLEDA
+1047 LKTLEDYKKKLDEA

-1070 AKQEYYDIMNEI
+1070 AKQAYYDIMEEI
-1082 ADAYPEFFSYMD
+1082 ADAYPQFFSYMD
-1094 EEGNKVVELGK
+1094 TEGHKIVELGK
-1105 QYEELRRQK
+1105 QYEELRKQK
-1114 QEAYLSDLIEEGATN
+1114 QEAYLNDLIKEGATN
-1129 IAALNNADYVTSMIY
+1129 IAALTNGEYVANMVY
-1144 PNINSSDVSE
+1144 PNATGSIDMGIFHRNVYKDTDIARADLYEYASQNIDKSIIPYVADKFNNLAFNEKNTEFFKQMMNSLFGV
-1154 WVLKD
+1154 D
-1159 FGGKAAAAKD
+1159 F
-1169 IGSSTN
+1169 
-1175 KARSNLY
+1175 
-1182 GKVKDG
+1182 
-1188 SQVSLSNLDNNT
+1188 
-1200 FYYLLESLTGVEHT
+1200 FH
-1214 VYRDSWFMDKTK
+1214 F
-1226 EAYKK
+1226 
-1231 AVDDALLATQNG
+1231 G
-1243 LDYDEFVKQ
+1243 LGQGEE
-1252 YSDSASYVIE
+1252 ASYVARTLSAAQEGISYKDFQNTDLARE
-1262 DTYEIWQNFFG
+1262 LSMAGYGLLEETYNIYLDFFDNIQQNV
-1273 NIETANN
+1273 E
-1280 YVSSLMD
+1280 YVQKNLLSW
-1287 TQAKQVLAGYNQIRG
+1287 AKQVIAGYNQLYEWG
-1302 WELSNSEQ
+1302 LGNSEQ
-1310 QYFSDIISKTIQD
+1310 SFYSSKISEIIQEQTN
-1323 KTSGIED
+1323 GIED
-1330 DEKRQSAIKNMFG
+1330 DDARAKAAEALMKE
-1343 KLGMV
+1343 LGIIG
-1348 DSPEEWIKQYDDSY
+1348 DIDQWISKYSEDY
-1362 VNLWEG
+1362 VNLWSG
-1368 VDETTKKSIDE
+1368 IDETTKKSIDE
-1379 LAAKSN
+1379 LATKSN
-1385 DTSAAVFGT
+1385 DISATVFET
-1394 KLRKLLGDGHDD
+1394 RIRNLLGDGHEE
-1406 LIDSLMQ
+1406 LVQFLM
-1413 EYADT
+1413 ENYADA
-1418 VDWTTEDFTNAL
+1418 VEWTTEDFTNAL
-1430 KEYSSQKGNEDI
+1430 REYSSQKGRESVDI
-1442 DTSSF
+1442 SSF
-1447 ENLTPAMQQA
+1447 ENLTPAMQQS
-1457 LIASLKSADEDGN
+1457 LIASLKSADGNGN
-1470 RGLVSATENL
+1470 RGLVGATENL

-1486 LNEAQ
+1486 LNEVQ

-1498 MKTADF
+1498 VKTADF
-1504 TTISGLRKFQQE
+1504 TNISGLRKFQQE

-1541 EIGDFISTVSG
+1541 EIGDFINTVSG

-1593 AYFLNNFDKVKESYA
+1593 VYFLNNFDKVRESYA

-1613 LMDAYGD
+1613 LMDEYQAEINRIVVEIQNAEEEGKNID
-1620 EIKRVEQELENEKKD
+1620 ELSQQLTD
-1635 ATQNGAKITELENQL
+1635 AR
-1650 SEAQAE
+1650 AE

-1689 GLDSSVVQL
+1689 GLDSSVAQL

-1722 VKAISNAPYDLMSNL
+1722 VKAISNAPYDLLSNL

-1790 YIQEL
+1790 YIQES
-1795 LDKGTIK
+1795 LDKGIVK

-1815 SYEKTRNTPVA
+1815 SYEEARNTPVA

-1849 IGVDSKKF
+1849 IGVVSKKF
-1857 IDAWNNSAELDTVP
+1857 IDAWSNSAELDAVP

-1925 EQLGKDVDD
+1925 EQLGKDVED
-1934 LFELRGTKLVFKD
+1934 LFELRGTELVFKD

-1956 MYIDKLASLGYE
+1956 MYIDKLASLGYK

-1989 QWTEAF
+1989 QWTEALR
-1995 AAAASGV
+1995 AAENGV
-2002 DNRAQLEPAFRDAVE
+2002 DNRAQLEPAYREAVE
-2017 GVFSSI
+2017 SVFSSI

-2037 SNREILQNLAEMGIV
+2037 SNREILQNLAGMGIV
-2052 KEVANDVY
+2052 NEVANDVY
-2060 KVVEGKQGDFLRV
+2060 KVVEGKQGDFLK
-2073 VAGAEALTVEQQMS
+2073 AIAESGILTVEQQMS

-2097 TEMNSGDLLATLSQM
+2097 TEMNNGELLATLNQM
-2112 AKEATGKMK
+2112 AKEATGQMK
-2121 DKILEMMQSLLG
+2121 DKILEMMQTLLG

-2165 DRTAEGYK
+2165 DRTADGYK
-2173 IQQNSLYEV
+2173 IQQNSLYDV

-2209 ERLNDVFYIM
+2209 ERLNDVFYVM
-2219 ERIKDINDELAE
+2219 ERIKDINDELAK
-2231 PNVSD
+2231 PDVSD

-2355 LGANFNTGSEVM
+2355 LGANFNTGSEAM
-2367 KEGLMKAVQNLAKSQ
+2367 KEGLMKGVQNLAKSQ

-2410 TELTADDLLPNFGDA
+2410 TELTADDLLPNFGDG
-2425 DSVNN
+2425 DSVDN

-2460 ATWQDLTVNDRAFLA
+2460 ATWQDLTLNDRAFLA
-2475 ALMNNTLGGEDWI
+2475 ALMNNVLGGEDWK

-2493 VKQQVVDKLN
+2493 LKQQVVDKLN
-2503 AAFEASGV
+2503 AAFEESGI
-2511 DKRAELV
+2511 DKKAELV
-2518 IGSDGLVI
+2518 VGSDGLVI
-2526 TFADTTKDAM
+2526 SFADTTKEAM
-2536 DEAASATSELDDNIS
+2536 DDAASASSELDDNIS
-2551 ALQDTAEANNPF
+2551 ALQDTVEANNPF

-2572 CEASIARID
+2572 CEASIARINN
-2581 SYISNNGSFGGNGS
+2581 YISSNGSFSGNGG
-2595 QSGGSGNVNNHS
+2595 QSGGSGSVNNRS
-2607 NQKSNRFSKVAYD
+2607 NQKSNRFSAVAYD
-2620 DGGVSATT
+2620 DGGVGTAT
-2628 KSLQTAQTTV
+2628 KSLQNAQTTI
-2638 VDSLDAAITKLNELA
+2638 VDSLDAAIAKLNELA

-2708 ASKTGVENIKVKVAA
+2708 ASKTGVENIKAKVAA
-2723 AKGTLMGELGPEM
+2723 AKGTLMGELGPEI
-2736 VVSNGRYFMVGQHGA
+2736 VVSNGRYFMVGQNGA

-2762 FNHLQTQQLMSTGLT
+2762 FNHLQTRQLMSTGLT
-2777 SRGTAYTNEK
+2777 SRGIAYTNEK

-2841 GGGSSKDSKAQ
+2841 GGGGGKNLTAQ
-2852 IHDLERWYNLLR
+2852 IHDIERWYNLLR
-2864 QIEKYEQKVTYEQQK
+2864 QIEKYEQKITYEQQK
-2879 RENLQNGYNYV
+2879 RNNLQNGYNYV
-2890 DSLEKELEYLKKQ
+2890 DSLEKELEYLRKQ
-2903 QKAYSDLASL
+2903 QKAYKDLAGL

-2935 YDEDGLMQYVDGANK
+2935 YDEDGLMQYVDGANR

-2972 DSSTQLA
+2972 DSAAQLA

-3029 EHLTSVEENTAK
+3029 EHLTSVEENTEK

-3052 QLSIEEK
+3052 QLSVEEK
-3059 LLTAVEDRQQAII
+3059 LLTAIQDRDQAII
-3072 DSLQDQKDALEE
+3072 DKLQDQKDALEE
-3084 SSQAYIDGLSDALN
+3084 SSQAYIDGLSDALA
-3098 KERNMYDK
+3098 KERNMYDR
-3106 QNTTDET
+3106 QSTAEET
-3113 AKLRRQL
+3113 AKMRRQL
-3120 VILQRAGGSASEIKS
+3120 AILQRAGGSTAEIKS

-3156 DAVQEA
+3156 NAVQEA

-3202 PEKMLQFIEE
+3202 PEKMLQFIED
-3212 FTKTYKENSDLQK
+3212 FTKTYKENSDLQN

-3230 DTFKELQIWDAK
+3230 NAFKELQIWDAK
-3242 RTSDQR
+3242 RTSDKR
-3248 NSDWSDY
+3248 NGDWADY

-3267 EDNVGLAQDA
+3267 EDNAGLAQDA

-3299 EALKNAV
+3299 EALKKAA

-3358 GNGKNVSFKVHDEQG
+3358 GNGRNVSFKVHDEQG
-3373 SRILISGTDGKGQKI
+3373 GRILISGTDGKGQKI

-3444 LRSTL
+3444 LRSTM

-3463 TGENSGQSINIEKF
+3463 TGENSGQPINIEKL